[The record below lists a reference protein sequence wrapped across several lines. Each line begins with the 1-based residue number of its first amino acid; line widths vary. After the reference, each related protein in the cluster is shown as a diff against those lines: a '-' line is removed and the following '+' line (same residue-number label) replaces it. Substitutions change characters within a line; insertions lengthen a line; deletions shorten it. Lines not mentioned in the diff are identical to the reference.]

1 MEVESN
7 SSVSQ
12 DSMASFTA
20 GDVLTRSTSLHT
32 KEKPTGAWTAATDCT
47 RKKVKISVKKLREVA
62 SPYQADDAALFRD
75 KTSYIPPAL
84 SANKP
89 LPNRSTVTTSSSVTQ
104 AVRST
109 LAERS
114 SEHLL
119 SVENDLEPTPLSQK
133 DYSKE
138 AAVKGVPLQVMEDG
152 NKPEDGDI
160 FISQYTT
167 GEKEALRAV
176 LKQRTQNPP
185 VFKEVKVQLLENVSA
200 EKKESTQD
208 TRSAHSNI
216 DSAATIAAAT
226 AAAIATTA
234 PLLKVQSDLEA
245 KVSSVSALLSKLQET
260 DKQLQRVAEKQ
271 TNIKAQQQ
279 ERSRCHDRV
288 NELEKQMTVFMEQRI
303 QHLEKL
309 QQQQIHVQSH
319 LISSAINT
327 GGFQPVNI
335 PSSNLVAKHST
346 NPELQQPLT
355 NQVSSCH
362 RNLFSTN
369 AVPTQAY
376 SSQFGNYGVCTQK
389 SPLKTPAPRRYAPV
403 PVSKNLKISQKISK
417 KERPIAEKENVPKS
431 AYGGVVDGGR
441 LLEQILNSQ
450 ETPLRQ
456 TESSEKSLLNNTKM
470 AWHSERECRPPA
482 LQTDSFPAFEGP
494 LQDYNSIN
502 KTVKKAEDVLQDL
515 GQLKREM
522 HGMLQEAKAW
532 KSDMNDFVKP
542 TNPVVAPS
550 LAECHQVSKP
560 SILQTVKAPKSVLK
574 DAERILRGV
583 QNNKKVLE
591 ENLEAIIRAKDGDA
605 MYTFINALTTNRH
618 VLEEIR
624 IRKTV
629 DEWIKAIS
637 VEIQAEMAKN
647 DYEQTQY
654 NQKDPKTPWI
664 KRTQNTRDMKTNKEI
679 KAKTKKPQ
687 GSLTKKYLSAAKPSQ
702 KQSENNFGR
711 QSLRSYSVSETL
723 LKKEGRAEGP
733 LKASAV
739 VQNEEYL
746 SQVYGK
752 PIYQGH
758 RSTLKKAPY
767 LRFNSPSP
775 KSKPQRP
782 KVIECVRGTKVK
794 SARTQTNSCTQKVI
808 ISPKRQRPLSAP
820 LKESHYLFSPSRE
833 MPDLSG
839 PLEGH
844 LIPMAIPLGQM
855 QINGISPQPAGVVI
869 GKPHPVTVT
878 TSVLPT
884 SPKPQPKLKKPNIAV
899 IEMRSEKKDPPKLTV
914 QVLPNVDIDSIS
926 NDSVTINQA
935 STSSEAAL
943 LPVSSLIQ
951 GPEQTQYE
959 EEELKFPGTNFVD
972 VTDIIQDQEEEDRI
986 PELSEPILEFNRQT
1000 EVVSPKYNGPPFPPT
1015 APASQQPADIL
1026 DEIIERRETLENRL
1040 ISWVEQEV
1048 MARIISGMYPVQ
1060 QERVPSVSASDSE
1073 ESEAVTSDIVEAT
1086 GGGGFQLFVS
1096 AGVPVNS
1103 EMISHFVNE
1112 ALTETIAVMLGDREA
1127 QKAVPAANVLQSTT
1141 VLPESVVSTPLATP
1155 PHTPLPEKEPAP
1167 VKTPVSSPSVTEI
1180 GGDVGEQEQMT
1191 EKGFDIPAATT
1202 PICTPVFT
1210 PVDTPPRVTTPSPPV
1225 SEHGSDATR
1234 MGSPEPPNPWGDA
1247 ELPLDE
1253 EKPSP
1258 LNEETLH
1265 PRAVV
1270 MSVAKDEEPEMLI
1283 LPSPEPVR
1291 PFESLPCEPRVPSP
1305 LHTPSSGP
1313 STHESSLTVT
1323 ETETADKPI
1332 SEGEV
1337 LFSYG
1342 QLVAAR
1348 ALAEGGLSLPNLSE
1362 SLTSTLHDANEMDY
1376 DPPSEGQVMRRPHR
1390 GYHRDPML
1398 SLFAKLNQAPV
1409 ALHEVIYHSEDSD
1422 NSVGELSEGQRPR
1435 LTRAAESIL
1444 MGHSVYTDQVAGLVT
1459 EQRPHRVPSPGECDR
1474 VTAELLGD
1482 AADVSHGPMSM
1493 AELESQPL
1501 LNPAPQTAQ
1510 TNNRLTSLSEDLPE
1524 KQSQKVVQVEPVRS
1538 RVIHVRN
1545 KSEVTQQQDSQGDMD
1560 RTHVEPNMY
1569 LTLLLKD
1576 KAYAP
1581 GIKLT
1586 VTGRPNDSSDSYDA
1600 STRIQCA
1607 SDRSQIVP
1615 TETRRKLEIEY
1626 IKQLSVQI
1634 I

>member
-12 DSMASFTA
+12 DSMVSFTA
-20 GDVLTRSTSLHT
+20 GDVLIRSTSLHT
-32 KEKPTGAWTAATDCT
+32 KEKPTGTWTPATDCS

-62 SPYQADDAALFRD
+62 SPYQADDAALIKD
-75 KTSYIPPAL
+75 KSSYIPPAL

-89 LPNRSTVTTSSSVTQ
+89 LPNRSTVTTSSSVTH
-104 AVRST
+104 AVRSM

-119 SVENDLEPTPLSQK
+119 SVENDLEPTLLSQK

-152 NKPEDGDI
+152 NRPEDGDI

-185 VFKEVKVQLLENVSA
+185 VFKEVKVQLLDTIST
-200 EKKESTQD
+200 EKKESAQD

-216 DSAATIAAAT
+216 DSATTIAAAT

-245 KVSSVSALLSKLQET
+245 KVSSVSALLNKLQET
-260 DKQLQRVAEKQ
+260 DKQLQRVAEQQ
-271 TNIKAQQQ
+271 TNIKTQQQ

-288 NELEKQMTVFMEQRI
+288 NELEKQMNVFMEQRI

-335 PSSNLVAKHST
+335 SSSNLVAKHST

-355 NQVSSCH
+355 SQVSSCH

-369 AVPTQAY
+369 SVPTQAY
-376 SSQFGNYGVCTQK
+376 SSQFGNYGVRTQK

-403 PVSKNLKISQKISK
+403 PVSKDVKISQKISK

-431 AYGGVVDGGR
+431 AYGSVVGGGR

-456 TESSEKSLLNNTKM
+456 TESSEKSSLNNTKM

-482 LQTDSFPAFEGP
+482 LRTDSIPAFEGP

-522 HGMLQEAKAW
+522 HGMLQ
-532 KSDMNDFVKP
+532 P
-542 TNPVVAPS
+542 TDPVVAPS
-550 LAECHQVSKP
+550 LAECPQVSKP

-664 KRTQNTRDMKTNKEI
+664 KRTQNTRDMKTKKEI
-679 KAKTKKPQ
+679 KAKTQKTQ

-702 KQSENNFGR
+702 KQSEDNFRR

-782 KVIECVRGTKVK
+782 KVIECVRGTKV
-794 SARTQTNSCTQKVI
+794 
-808 ISPKRQRPLSAP
+808 
-820 LKESHYLFSPSRE
+820 
-833 MPDLSG
+833 
-839 PLEGH
+839 
-844 LIPMAIPLGQM
+844 
-855 QINGISPQPAGVVI
+855 
-869 GKPHPVTVT
+869 
-878 TSVLPT
+878 
-884 SPKPQPKLKKPNIAV
+884 
-899 IEMRSEKKDPPKLTV
+899 
-914 QVLPNVDIDSIS
+914 LPNVDIDSIS
-926 NDSVTINQA
+926 NDSVSINQA

-943 LPVSSLIQ
+943 PPVSSLIQ

-959 EEELKFPGTNFVD
+959 EEDLKFPGTNFVD
-972 VTDIIQDQEEEDRI
+972 VTDVIQDQEEEDGI

-1015 APASQQPADIL
+1015 APTSQQPADIL
-1026 DEIIERRETLENRL
+1026 DEIIERRETLENKL

-1073 ESEAVTSDIVEAT
+1073 ESEAVTSDIVEAA

-1202 PICTPVFT
+1202 PIGTPAAT

-1234 MGSPEPPNPWGDA
+1234 MGSPKPPNPWGDA

-1283 LPSPEPVR
+1283 LPSPEPIR
-1291 PFESLPCEPRVPSP
+1291 PFESLPCEPRLPSP
-1305 LHTPSSGP
+1305 VHTPSSGP

-1390 GYHRDPML
+1390 GYHRDPVL

-1409 ALHEVIYHSEDSD
+1409 ALQEVIYHSEDSD

-1444 MGHSVYTDQVAGLVT
+1444 MGHSVYTDQVAGLVP

-1510 TNNRLTSLSEDLPE
+1510 ANDRLTSLSEDLPE

-1560 RTHVEPNMY
+1560 RTHIEPNMY
-1569 LTLLLKD
+1569 LTLLLKGEETV
-1576 KAYAP
+1576 P
-1581 GIKLT
+1581 HLSSLT
-1586 VTGRPNDSSDSYDA
+1586 SPAKMSVMLPSMNIDDQTQSISTVHGDSDSSGTD
-1600 STRIQCA
+1600 TF
-1607 SDRSQIVP
+1607 
-1615 TETRRKLEIEY
+1615 
-1626 IKQLSVQI
+1626 
-1634 I
+1634 

>member
-20 GDVLTRSTSLHT
+20 GDVLIRSTSLHA
-32 KEKPTGAWTAATDCT
+32 KEKPTGAWTAATDCS

-62 SPYQADDAALFRD
+62 SPYQADDAALIRD

-84 SANKP
+84 STNKP
-89 LPNRSTVTTSSSVTQ
+89 LPNRSTVTTSGSVTQ
-104 AVRST
+104 AVRSM

-119 SVENDLEPTPLSQK
+119 SVENDLEPTLLSQK

-200 EKKESTQD
+200 EKKESIQD

-216 DSAATIAAAT
+216 DSATTIAAAT

-245 KVSSVSALLSKLQET
+245 KVSSVSELLSKLQET
-260 DKQLQRVAEKQ
+260 DKQLQRVAEQQ

-355 NQVSSCH
+355 SQVSSCH

-376 SSQFGNYGVCTQK
+376 SSQFGNYGVRTQK

-403 PVSKNLKISQKISK
+403 PVSKDVKISQKFSK

-431 AYGGVVDGGR
+431 AYGGVVGGGR

-456 TESSEKSLLNNTKM
+456 IESSEKSSLNNTKM

-482 LQTDSFPAFEGP
+482 LRTDSFPAFEGP

-618 VLEEIR
+618 VMEEIR

-654 NQKDPKTPWI
+654 NKKDPKTLWI

-679 KAKTKKPQ
+679 KAKTQ

-702 KQSENNFGR
+702 KQSEDNFRR

-808 ISPKRQRPLSAP
+808 ISPKRQCPLSAP
-820 LKESHYLFSPSRE
+820 LKESQYLFSPSRE

-844 LIPMAIPLGQM
+844 LIPMAIPLGQT
-855 QINGISPQPAGVVI
+855 QINGISPQPAGVII

-878 TSVLPT
+878 TSVLPAP
-884 SPKPQPKLKKPNIAV
+884 PKPQPKLKKPNIAV

-926 NDSVTINQA
+926 NDSVSINQA

-943 LPVSSLIQ
+943 PPVSSLIQ

-972 VTDIIQDQEEEDRI
+972 VTDVIQDQEEEDGI

-1073 ESEAVTSDIVEAT
+1073 ESEAVTSDIVEAA

-1096 AGVPVNS
+1096 TGVPVNS

-1191 EKGFDIPAATT
+1191 EKGFDIPTATT
-1202 PICTPVFT
+1202 PVCTPAVT

-1225 SEHGSDATR
+1225 SERGSVATR

-1291 PFESLPCEPRVPSP
+1291 PFESLPCETRLPSP
-1305 LHTPSSGP
+1305 VHTPSSGP

-1376 DPPSEGQVMRRPHR
+1376 DPPSEGQVTRRPYR
-1390 GYHRDPML
+1390 GYHRDPVL
-1398 SLFAKLNQAPV
+1398 SLFAKLNQTPV
-1409 ALHEVIYHSEDSD
+1409 ALQEVIYHSEDSD

-1444 MGHSVYTDQVAGLVT
+1444 MGHSVYTDQVAGRVT
-1459 EQRPHRVPSPGECDR
+1459 EQRPHHLPSPGECDR
-1474 VTAELLGD
+1474 VTELLGD

-1510 TNNRLTSLSEDLPE
+1510 ANNRLTSLSEDLPE

-1545 KSEVTQQQDSQGDMD
+1545 KSEVTQQQGEETVPHLSSLTSPAKMSVMLPSMNIDDQTQSISTVHGDS
-1560 RTHVEPNMY
+1560 
-1569 LTLLLKD
+1569 
-1576 KAYAP
+1576 
-1581 GIKLT
+1581 
-1586 VTGRPNDSSDSYDA
+1586 DSSGTD
-1600 STRIQCA
+1600 TF
-1607 SDRSQIVP
+1607 
-1615 TETRRKLEIEY
+1615 
-1626 IKQLSVQI
+1626 
-1634 I
+1634 

>member
-20 GDVLTRSTSLHT
+20 GDVLIRSTSLHT
-32 KEKPTGAWTAATDCT
+32 KEKPTGAWTAATDCS

-62 SPYQADDAALFRD
+62 SPYQADDAALIRD

-89 LPNRSTVTTSSSVTQ
+89 LPNRSTVTTSSITFF
-104 AVRST
+104 T
-109 LAERS
+109 TFIKG
-114 SEHLL
+114 
-119 SVENDLEPTPLSQK
+119 DLKIKLTKCIL
-133 DYSKE
+133 YSCFT
-138 AAVKGVPLQVMEDG
+138 
-152 NKPEDGDI
+152 DGDI
-160 FISQYTT
+160 FISQYIT
-167 GEKEALRAV
+167 GEKEALRAI

-216 DSAATIAAAT
+216 DSATTIAAAT

-260 DKQLQRVAEKQ
+260 DKQLQRIAEQQ

-279 ERSRCHDRV
+279 ERSPCHDRV

-369 AVPTQAY
+369 AVPTQ
-376 SSQFGNYGVCTQK
+376 G
-389 SPLKTPAPRRYAPV
+389 
-403 PVSKNLKISQKISK
+403 
-417 KERPIAEKENVPKS
+417 
-431 AYGGVVDGGR
+431 GGR

-456 TESSEKSLLNNTKM
+456 TESSEKSSLNNTKM

-482 LQTDSFPAFEGP
+482 LRTDSFPAFEGP

-532 KSDMNDFVKP
+532 KSDVNDFVKP

-560 SILQTVKAPKSVLK
+560 SILQTVKAPKSMLK

-618 VLEEIR
+618 VLEKIR

-654 NQKDPKTPWI
+654 NQKDLKTPWI

-679 KAKTKKPQ
+679 KAKTQKPQ

-702 KQSENNFGR
+702 KQSESNFRR

-723 LKKEGRAEGP
+723 LKKEG
-733 LKASAV
+733 AV

-808 ISPKRQRPLSAP
+808 ISPKKQRPLSAP
-820 LKESHYLFSPSRE
+820 LKESQYLFSPSRE

-844 LIPMAIPLGQM
+844 LIPMAIPLGQTH
-855 QINGISPQPAGVVI
+855 INGISPQPAGVII

-878 TSVLPT
+878 TSVLPS

-926 NDSVTINQA
+926 NDSMSINQA

-1048 MARIISGMYPVQ
+1048 MARIISRMYPVQ

-1073 ESEAVTSDIVEAT
+1073 ESEAVTSDIVEAA

-1141 VLPESVVSTPLATP
+1141 VLPSVVSTPLATP
-1155 PHTPLPEKEPAP
+1155 PHTPLPEKELAP

-1180 GGDVGEQEQMT
+1180 GGEVGEQEQMT

-1202 PICTPVFT
+1202 PICTPVVT

-1234 MGSPEPPNPWGDA
+1234 MGSPEPPNPWGNA

-1253 EKPSP
+1253 ENPSP
-1258 LNEETLH
+1258 LNEDTLH

-1291 PFESLPCEPRVPSP
+1291 PFESLPCEPKAPSP
-1305 LHTPSSGP
+1305 VHTPSSGP

-1348 ALAEGGLSLPNLSE
+1348 VGGLSLPNLSE
-1362 SLTSTLHDANEMDY
+1362 SLTSTLHDAYEMDY
-1376 DPPSEGQVMRRPHR
+1376 DPPSEGQVMRRPRR
-1390 GYHRDPML
+1390 GYHRDPVL

-1409 ALHEVIYHSEDSD
+1409 ALQEVIYHSEDSD

-1444 MGHSVYTDQVAGLVT
+1444 MGHSVYTDQVAGLFT
-1459 EQRPHRVPSPGECDR
+1459 EQRPHHVPSPGECDR
-1474 VTAELLGD
+1474 VAELLGD

-1510 TNNRLTSLSEDLPE
+1510 ANNRLTSLSEDLPE
-1524 KQSQKVVQVEPVRS
+1524 NQKVVQVEPVRS
-1538 RVIHVRN
+1538 RIIHVRN
-1545 KSEVTQQQDSQGDMD
+1545 RSEVTQQQGEETVPHLSS
-1560 RTHVEPNMY
+1560 
-1569 LTLLLKD
+1569 LTSPAKMSVMLPSMNID
-1576 KAYAP
+1576 DQTQS
-1581 GIKLT
+1581 IST
-1586 VTGRPNDSSDSYDA
+1586 VHGNSDSSGTD
-1600 STRIQCA
+1600 TF
-1607 SDRSQIVP
+1607 
-1615 TETRRKLEIEY
+1615 
-1626 IKQLSVQI
+1626 
-1634 I
+1634 

>member
-12 DSMASFTA
+12 DSTASLA
-20 GDVLTRSTSLHT
+20 ASDVLIRSTSLHT
-32 KEKPTGAWTAATDCT
+32 KEKPTGTWTAAADCG

-62 SPYQADDAALFRD
+62 SPYQADDAALIKD

-104 AVRST
+104 AVRSV

-119 SVENDLEPTPLSQK
+119 SVENDLEPTLLSQK
-133 DYSKE
+133 E
-138 AAVKGVPLQVMEDG
+138 TAVKGVSLQVMEDG
-152 NKPEDGDI
+152 NRREDDDI

-185 VFKEVKVQLLENVSA
+185 VFKEVKVQLLENAST
-200 EKKESTQD
+200 EKKKSAQD

-216 DSAATIAAAT
+216 DSATTIAAAT

-245 KVSSVSALLSKLQET
+245 KVNSVSALLNKLQET
-260 DKQLQRVAEKQ
+260 DKQLQRVAEQQ
-271 TNIKAQQQ
+271 TNIKTQQQ
-279 ERSRCHDRV
+279 ERSRCHDKV
-288 NELEKQMTVFMEQRI
+288 NELEKQMNVFMEQRI

-309 QQQQIHVQSH
+309 QQQQIHIQSH

-355 NQVSSCH
+355 SQVSSCH

-369 AVPTQAY
+369 SVPTRAY
-376 SSQFGNYGVCTQK
+376 SSQFGNYGVRTQK

-403 PVSKNLKISQKISK
+403 PVSKDMKVSQKISK

-431 AYGGVVDGGR
+431 AYGSVVGGGR

-456 TESSEKSLLNNTKM
+456 TESSEKSSLNNTKM
-470 AWHSERECRPPA
+470 AWHSERECRPAA
-482 LQTDSFPAFEGP
+482 LRTDSIPAFEGP

-515 GQLKREM
+515 GQLKKEM

-550 LAECHQVSKP
+550 FAECPQVSKP

-605 MYTFINALTTNRH
+605 MYTFINALTTNRN

-637 VEIQAEMAKN
+637 VEIQAEMAKS

-654 NQKDPKTPWI
+654 NQKDLKTPWI

-679 KAKTKKPQ
+679 KAKTQKTQ
-687 GSLTKKYLSAAKPSQ
+687 GSLTKKYLSAAKPSE
-702 KQSENNFGR
+702 KASEDNFRR

-739 VQNEEYL
+739 EQNEEYL

-758 RSTLKKAPY
+758 RSKLKKAPY

-782 KVIECVRGTKVK
+782 KIIECVRGTKVR

-820 LKESHYLFSPSRE
+820 LKESQYLFSPSRE
-833 MPDLSG
+833 MPDVSG

-844 LIPMAIPLGQM
+844 LIPMAIPLGQT
-855 QINGISPQPAGVVI
+855 QINGISPQSAGVII
-869 GKPHPVTVT
+869 GKPHPVTVIA
-878 TSVLPT
+878 SVLPAP
-884 SPKPQPKLKKPNIAV
+884 PKPQPKLKKPNIAV

-914 QVLPNVDIDSIS
+914 QVLPNVDIDSLS
-926 NDSVTINQA
+926 NDSVSINQA
-935 STSSEAAL
+935 PTSSEAAL
-943 LPVSSLIQ
+943 PPVSSL
-951 GPEQTQYE
+951 
-959 EEELKFPGTNFVD
+959 
-972 VTDIIQDQEEEDRI
+972 IQDQEEEDGI
-986 PELSEPILEFNRQT
+986 PELSEPILEFNRRT

-1015 APASQQPADIL
+1015 APAFQQPADIL

-1048 MARIISGMYPVQ
+1048 MARIISEMYPVQ
-1060 QERVPSVSASDSE
+1060 KERMPSVDTSDSE
-1073 ESEAVTSDIVEAT
+1073 ESEAVTSDIVEAA

-1103 EMISHFVNE
+1103 EMINHFVNE
-1112 ALTETIAVMLGDREA
+1112 ALTETIAVMLGEREA
-1127 QKAVPAANVLQSTT
+1127 QKAVPAANVLQSTAI
-1141 VLPESVVSTPLATP
+1141 LPESVVSTPLATP
-1155 PHTPLPEKEPAP
+1155 PHTPLPEKEPSP
-1167 VKTPVSSPSVTEI
+1167 VKTPVSSLSVTEI

-1191 EKGFDIPAATT
+1191 ETGFDIPPATT
-1202 PICTPVFT
+1202 PIGTPAAT

-1234 MGSPEPPNPWGDA
+1234 MGSPKPPNPWGDA

-1283 LPSPEPVR
+1283 LPSPEPIR
-1291 PFESLPCEPRVPSP
+1291 PFESLPCEARVPSP
-1305 LHTPSSGP
+1305 VHTPSSGP

-1390 GYHRDPML
+1390 GYHRDPVL

-1409 ALHEVIYHSEDSD
+1409 ALQEVIYHSEDSD

-1435 LTRAAESIL
+1435 LTKAAESIL
-1444 MGHSVYTDQVAGLVT
+1444 MGRSVYTDQAAGLVT
-1459 EQRPHRVPSPGECDR
+1459 EQRPHHVPSPGECDR
-1474 VTAELLGD
+1474 VTELLGD

-1510 TNNRLTSLSEDLPE
+1510 ANDRLTSLSEDLPK

-1560 RTHVEPNMY
+1560 RTHIEPNVY
-1569 LTLLLKD
+1569 LTLLLKGEETV
-1576 KAYAP
+1576 P
-1581 GIKLT
+1581 HLSSLT
-1586 VTGRPNDSSDSYDA
+1586 SPEKMSVMLPSVNIDDQTQSISMVHGDSDSSGTD
-1600 STRIQCA
+1600 TF
-1607 SDRSQIVP
+1607 
-1615 TETRRKLEIEY
+1615 
-1626 IKQLSVQI
+1626 
-1634 I
+1634 

>member
-1 MEVESN
+1 MEAESN

-12 DSMASFTA
+12 DSTASFA
-20 GDVLTRSTSLHT
+20 ASDVLIRSTSLHT
-32 KEKPTGAWTAATDCT
+32 KEKPTGTWTAAADCS

-62 SPYQADDAALFRD
+62 SPYQADDAALIKD

-89 LPNRSTVTTSSSVTQ
+89 LPSRSTVTTSSSVTQ
-104 AVRST
+104 AVRSM

-119 SVENDLEPTPLSQK
+119 SVENDLEPTLLSQK
-133 DYSKE
+133 E
-138 AAVKGVPLQVMEDG
+138 TAVKGVSLQVMEDG
-152 NKPEDGDI
+152 NRREDDDI

-185 VFKEVKVQLLENVSA
+185 VFKEVKVQLLENVST
-200 EKKESTQD
+200 EKKKSAQD

-216 DSAATIAAAT
+216 DSATTVAAAT

-245 KVSSVSALLSKLQET
+245 KVNSVSALLNKLQET
-260 DKQLQRVAEKQ
+260 DKQLQRVAEQQ
-271 TNIKAQQQ
+271 TNIKTQQQ

-288 NELEKQMTVFMEQRI
+288 NELEKQMNVFMEQRI

-309 QQQQIHVQSH
+309 QQQQIHIQSH

-355 NQVSSCH
+355 SQVSSCH

-369 AVPTQAY
+369 SVPTQAY
-376 SSQFGNYGVCTQK
+376 SSQFGNYGVRTQK

-403 PVSKNLKISQKISK
+403 PVSKDMKVSQKISK

-431 AYGGVVDGGR
+431 AYGSVVGGGR

-456 TESSEKSLLNNTKM
+456 TESSEKSSLNNTKM
-470 AWHSERECRPPA
+470 AWHSEREWPA
-482 LQTDSFPAFEGP
+482 ALRTDSIPAFEGP

-515 GQLKREM
+515 GQLKKEM

-550 LAECHQVSKP
+550 FAECPQVSKP

-574 DAERILRGV
+574 DAERILRCV

-605 MYTFINALTTNRH
+605 MYTFINALTTNRN

-637 VEIQAEMAKN
+637 VEIQAEMAKS

-679 KAKTKKPQ
+679 KAKTQKTQ

-702 KQSENNFGR
+702 KQSEDNFRR

-739 VQNEEYL
+739 EQNEEYL

-758 RSTLKKAPY
+758 RSKLKKAPY

-782 KVIECVRGTKVK
+782 KVIECVKGTKVR

-820 LKESHYLFSPSRE
+820 LKESQYLFSPSRE
-833 MPDLSG
+833 MPDVSG

-844 LIPMAIPLGQM
+844 LIPMAIPLGQT
-855 QINGISPQPAGVVI
+855 QINGISPQSAGVII
-869 GKPHPVTVT
+869 GKPHPVTVIA
-878 TSVLPT
+878 SVLPAP
-884 SPKPQPKLKKPNIAV
+884 PKPQSKLKKPNIAV

-914 QVLPNVDIDSIS
+914 QVLPNVDIDSLS
-926 NDSVTINQA
+926 NDSVSINQTP
-935 STSSEAAL
+935 TSSEAAL
-943 LPVSSLIQ
+943 PPVSSLIQ

-959 EEELKFPGTNFVD
+959 EEDIKFPGTNFVD
-972 VTDIIQDQEEEDRI
+972 VTDVIQDQEEEDGI
-986 PELSEPILEFNRQT
+986 PELSEPILEFNRRT

-1048 MARIISGMYPVQ
+1048 MARIISEMYPVQ
-1060 QERVPSVSASDSE
+1060 KERMPSVDTSDSE
-1073 ESEAVTSDIVEAT
+1073 ESEAVTSDIVEAA

-1103 EMISHFVNE
+1103 EMINHFVNE
-1112 ALTETIAVMLGDREA
+1112 ALTETIAVMLGEREA
-1127 QKAVPAANVLQSTT
+1127 QKAVPAANVLQSTA

-1155 PHTPLPEKEPAP
+1155 PHTPLPEKEPSP
-1167 VKTPVSSPSVTEI
+1167 VKTPVSSLSVTEI

-1191 EKGFDIPAATT
+1191 ETGFDIPAATT
-1202 PICTPVFT
+1202 PIGTPPAT

-1234 MGSPEPPNPWGDA
+1234 MGSPKPPNPWGDA

-1258 LNEETLH
+1258 SNEETLH

-1283 LPSPEPVR
+1283 LPSPEPIR

-1305 LHTPSSGP
+1305 VHTPSSGP

-1390 GYHRDPML
+1390 GYHRDPVL

-1409 ALHEVIYHSEDSD
+1409 ALQEVIYHSEDSD

-1444 MGHSVYTDQVAGLVT
+1444 MGRSVYTDQAAGLVT
-1459 EQRPHRVPSPGECDR
+1459 EQRPHHVPSPGECDR
-1474 VTAELLGD
+1474 VTELLGD

-1510 TNNRLTSLSEDLPE
+1510 ANDRLTSLSEDLPK

-1560 RTHVEPNMY
+1560 RTHIEPNMY
-1569 LTLLLKD
+1569 LTLLLKGEETV
-1576 KAYAP
+1576 P
-1581 GIKLT
+1581 HLSSLT
-1586 VTGRPNDSSDSYDA
+1586 SPEKMSVMLPSMNIDDQTQSISMVHGDSDSSGTD
-1600 STRIQCA
+1600 TF
-1607 SDRSQIVP
+1607 
-1615 TETRRKLEIEY
+1615 
-1626 IKQLSVQI
+1626 
-1634 I
+1634 

>member
-20 GDVLTRSTSLHT
+20 GDVLIRSTSLHT
-32 KEKPTGAWTAATDCT
+32 KEKPTGTWTAAADCS

-62 SPYQADDAALFRD
+62 SPYQADDAALNKN

-104 AVRST
+104 AVRSM

-119 SVENDLEPTPLSQK
+119 SVENDLEPTLLSQK

-152 NKPEDGDI
+152 NRPEDGDI

-185 VFKEVKVQLLENVSA
+185 VFKEVKVQLLENVST
-200 EKKESTQD
+200 EKKESAQD
-208 TRSAHSNI
+208 TQSAHSNI

-245 KVSSVSALLSKLQET
+245 KVSSVSALLNKLQET
-260 DKQLQRVAEKQ
+260 DKQLQRVAEQQ
-271 TNIKAQQQ
+271 TNIKTQQQ

-288 NELEKQMTVFMEQRI
+288 NELEKQMNVFMEQRL

-355 NQVSSCH
+355 SQVSSCH

-376 SSQFGNYGVCTQK
+376 SSQFGKYGVRTQK

-403 PVSKNLKISQKISK
+403 PVSKDVKISQKISK

-431 AYGGVVDGGR
+431 AYGSVVGGGR

-456 TESSEKSLLNNTKM
+456 TESSEKSSLNTTKM
-470 AWHSERECRPPA
+470 AWHSERQWPPA
-482 LQTDSFPAFEGP
+482 LRTDSIPAFEGP

-550 LAECHQVSKP
+550 LAECPQVSKP
-560 SILQTVKAPKSVLK
+560 SILQTVKSPKSVLK

-679 KAKTKKPQ
+679 KAKTQKTQ

-702 KQSENNFGR
+702 KQSEDNFRR

-820 LKESHYLFSPSRE
+820 LKESQYLFSPSRE
-833 MPDLSG
+833 IPDVSG

-844 LIPMAIPLGQM
+844 LIPMAIPLGQT
-855 QINGISPQPAGVVI
+855 QINGISPQPAGVII

-878 TSVLPT
+878 TSVLPAP
-884 SPKPQPKLKKPNIAV
+884 PKPQPKLKKPNIAV

-926 NDSVTINQA
+926 NDSVSINQA

-943 LPVSSLIQ
+943 PPVSSLIQ

-959 EEELKFPGTNFVD
+959 EEDLKFPGTNFVD
-972 VTDIIQDQEEEDRI
+972 VTDVLQDQEEEDGI

-1000 EVVSPKYNGPPFPPT
+1000 EVVSPKYNGPPFPPA

-1048 MARIISGMYPVQ
+1048 MARIISGMFPVQ
-1060 QERVPSVSASDSE
+1060 QERVPRVSASESE
-1073 ESEAVTSDIVEAT
+1073 ESEAVTSDIVEAA

-1103 EMISHFVNE
+1103 EMISHLVNE

-1141 VLPESVVSTPLATP
+1141 VLPGSVVSTPLATP
-1155 PHTPLPEKEPAP
+1155 PHTPLPEKEPTP

-1202 PICTPVFT
+1202 PIGTPAAT

-1234 MGSPEPPNPWGDA
+1234 IGSPKPPNPWGDA

-1283 LPSPEPVR
+1283 LPSPEPIR
-1291 PFESLPCEPRVPSP
+1291 HFESLACEPRVPSP
-1305 LHTPSSGP
+1305 VHTPSSGP
-1313 STHESSLTVT
+1313 STHESSLTLT

-1390 GYHRDPML
+1390 GYHRDPVL

-1409 ALHEVIYHSEDSD
+1409 VLQEVIYHSEDSD

-1435 LTRAAESIL
+1435 LTRAAESIV
-1444 MGHSVYTDQVAGLVT
+1444 MGHSVYTGQVTGLVT

-1510 TNNRLTSLSEDLPE
+1510 ANDRLTSLSEDLPK
-1524 KQSQKVVQVEPVRS
+1524 KQSQKVVQVEPVQS
-1538 RVIHVRN
+1538 RVIRVRN

-1560 RTHVEPNMY
+1560 RTHIEPNMY
-1569 LTLLLKD
+1569 LTLLLKGEETV
-1576 KAYAP
+1576 P
-1581 GIKLT
+1581 HLSSLT
-1586 VTGRPNDSSDSYDA
+1586 SPAKMSVMLPSMNIDDQTRSISTVHGDSDSSGTD
-1600 STRIQCA
+1600 TF
-1607 SDRSQIVP
+1607 
-1615 TETRRKLEIEY
+1615 
-1626 IKQLSVQI
+1626 
-1634 I
+1634 

>member
-1 MEVESN
+1 MEAESN

-12 DSMASFTA
+12 DSTASFA
-20 GDVLTRSTSLHT
+20 ASDVLIRSTSLHT
-32 KEKPTGAWTAATDCT
+32 KEKPTGTWTAAADCS

-62 SPYQADDAALFRD
+62 SPYQADDAALIKD

-89 LPNRSTVTTSSSVTQ
+89 LPSRSTVTTSSSVTQ
-104 AVRST
+104 AVRSM

-119 SVENDLEPTPLSQK
+119 SVENDLEPTLLSQK
-133 DYSKE
+133 E
-138 AAVKGVPLQVMEDG
+138 TAVKGVSLQVMEDG
-152 NKPEDGDI
+152 NRREDDDI

-185 VFKEVKVQLLENVSA
+185 VFKEVKVQLLENVST
-200 EKKESTQD
+200 EKKKSAQD

-216 DSAATIAAAT
+216 DSATTVAAAT

-245 KVSSVSALLSKLQET
+245 KVNSVSALLNKLQET
-260 DKQLQRVAEKQ
+260 DKQLQRVAEQQ
-271 TNIKAQQQ
+271 TNIKTQQQ

-288 NELEKQMTVFMEQRI
+288 NELEKQMNVFMEQRI

-309 QQQQIHVQSH
+309 QQQQIHIQSH

-355 NQVSSCH
+355 SQVSSCH

-369 AVPTQAY
+369 SVPTQAY
-376 SSQFGNYGVCTQK
+376 SSQFGNYGVRTQK

-403 PVSKNLKISQKISK
+403 PVSKDMKVSQKISK

-431 AYGGVVDGGR
+431 AYGSVVGGGR

-456 TESSEKSLLNNTKM
+456 TESSEKSSLNNTKM
-470 AWHSERECRPPA
+470 AWHSEREWPA
-482 LQTDSFPAFEGP
+482 ALRTDSIPAFEGP

-515 GQLKREM
+515 GQLKKEM

-550 LAECHQVSKP
+550 FAECPQVSKP

-574 DAERILRGV
+574 DAERILRCV

-605 MYTFINALTTNRH
+605 MYTFINALTTNRN

-637 VEIQAEMAKN
+637 VEIQAEMAKS

-679 KAKTKKPQ
+679 KAKTQKTQ

-702 KQSENNFGR
+702 KQSEDNFRR

-739 VQNEEYL
+739 EQNEEYL

-758 RSTLKKAPY
+758 RSKLKKAPY

-782 KVIECVRGTKVK
+782 KVIECVKGTKVR

-820 LKESHYLFSPSRE
+820 LKESQYLFSPSRE
-833 MPDLSG
+833 MPDVSG

-844 LIPMAIPLGQM
+844 LIPMAIPLGQT
-855 QINGISPQPAGVVI
+855 QINGISPQSAGVII
-869 GKPHPVTVT
+869 GKPHPVTVIA
-878 TSVLPT
+878 SVLPAP
-884 SPKPQPKLKKPNIAV
+884 PKPQSKLKKPNIAV

-914 QVLPNVDIDSIS
+914 QVLPNVDIDSLS
-926 NDSVTINQA
+926 NDSVSINQTP
-935 STSSEAAL
+935 TSSEAAL
-943 LPVSSLIQ
+943 PPVSSLIQ

-959 EEELKFPGTNFVD
+959 EEDIKFPGTNFVD
-972 VTDIIQDQEEEDRI
+972 VTDVIQDQEEEDGI
-986 PELSEPILEFNRQT
+986 PELSEPILEFNRRT

-1048 MARIISGMYPVQ
+1048 MARIISEMYPVQ
-1060 QERVPSVSASDSE
+1060 KERMPSVDTSDSE
-1073 ESEAVTSDIVEAT
+1073 ESEAVTSDIVEAA

-1103 EMISHFVNE
+1103 EMINHFVNE
-1112 ALTETIAVMLGDREA
+1112 ALTETIAVMLGEREA
-1127 QKAVPAANVLQSTT
+1127 QKAVPAANVLQSTA

-1155 PHTPLPEKEPAP
+1155 PHTPLPEKEPSP
-1167 VKTPVSSPSVTEI
+1167 VKTPVSSLSVTEI

-1191 EKGFDIPAATT
+1191 ETGFDIPAATT
-1202 PICTPVFT
+1202 PIGTPPAT

-1234 MGSPEPPNPWGDA
+1234 MGSPKPPNPWGDA

-1258 LNEETLH
+1258 SNEETLH

-1283 LPSPEPVR
+1283 LPSPEPIR

-1305 LHTPSSGP
+1305 VHTPSSGP

-1390 GYHRDPML
+1390 GYHRDPVL

-1409 ALHEVIYHSEDSD
+1409 ALQEVIYHSEDSD

-1444 MGHSVYTDQVAGLVT
+1444 MGRSVYTDQAAGLVT
-1459 EQRPHRVPSPGECDR
+1459 EQRPHHVPSPGECDR

-1510 TNNRLTSLSEDLPE
+1510 ANDRLTSLSEDLPK

-1545 KSEVTQQQDSQGDMD
+1545 KSEVTQQQGEETVPHLSSLTSPEKMSVMLPSMNIDDQTQSISMVHGDS
-1560 RTHVEPNMY
+1560 
-1569 LTLLLKD
+1569 
-1576 KAYAP
+1576 
-1581 GIKLT
+1581 
-1586 VTGRPNDSSDSYDA
+1586 DSSGTD
-1600 STRIQCA
+1600 TF
-1607 SDRSQIVP
+1607 
-1615 TETRRKLEIEY
+1615 
-1626 IKQLSVQI
+1626 
-1634 I
+1634 

>member
-12 DSMASFTA
+12 DSTASLA
-20 GDVLTRSTSLHT
+20 ASDVLIRSTSLHT
-32 KEKPTGAWTAATDCT
+32 KEKPTGTWTAAADCG

-62 SPYQADDAALFRD
+62 SPYQADDAALIKD

-104 AVRST
+104 AVRSV

-119 SVENDLEPTPLSQK
+119 SVENDLEPTLLSQK
-133 DYSKE
+133 E
-138 AAVKGVPLQVMEDG
+138 TAVKGVSLQVMENG
-152 NKPEDGDI
+152 NRREDDDI

-185 VFKEVKVQLLENVSA
+185 VFKEVKVQLLENVST
-200 EKKESTQD
+200 EKKKGAQD

-216 DSAATIAAAT
+216 DSATTIAAAT

-245 KVSSVSALLSKLQET
+245 KVNSVSALLNKLQET
-260 DKQLQRVAEKQ
+260 DKQLQRVAEQQ
-271 TNIKAQQQ
+271 TNIKTQQQ
-279 ERSRCHDRV
+279 ERSRCHDKV
-288 NELEKQMTVFMEQRI
+288 NELEKQMNVFMEQRI

-309 QQQQIHVQSH
+309 QQQQIHIQSH

-355 NQVSSCH
+355 SQVSSCH

-369 AVPTQAY
+369 SVPTQAY
-376 SSQFGNYGVCTQK
+376 SSQFGNYGVRTQK

-403 PVSKNLKISQKISK
+403 PVSKDMKVSQKISK

-431 AYGGVVDGGR
+431 AYGSVVGGGR

-456 TESSEKSLLNNTKM
+456 TESSEKSSLNNTKM
-470 AWHSERECRPPA
+470 AWHSERECRPAA
-482 LQTDSFPAFEGP
+482 LRTDSIPAFEGP

-515 GQLKREM
+515 GQLKKEM
-522 HGMLQEAKAW
+522 YGMLQEAKAW

-542 TNPVVAPS
+542 TNPVAAPS
-550 LAECHQVSKP
+550 FAECPQVSKP

-605 MYTFINALTTNRH
+605 MYTFINALTTNRN

-637 VEIQAEMAKN
+637 VEIQAEMAKS

-654 NQKDPKTPWI
+654 NQKDLKTPWI

-679 KAKTKKPQ
+679 KAKTQKTQ
-687 GSLTKKYLSAAKPSQ
+687 GSLTKKYLSAAKPSE
-702 KQSENNFGR
+702 KASEDNFRR

-739 VQNEEYL
+739 EQNEEYL

-758 RSTLKKAPY
+758 RSKLKKAPY

-782 KVIECVRGTKVK
+782 KIIECVRGTKVR

-820 LKESHYLFSPSRE
+820 LKESQYLFSPSRE
-833 MPDLSG
+833 MPDVSG

-844 LIPMAIPLGQM
+844 LIPMAIPLGQT
-855 QINGISPQPAGVVI
+855 QINGISPQSAGVII
-869 GKPHPVTVT
+869 GKPHPATVIA
-878 TSVLPT
+878 SVLPAP
-884 SPKPQPKLKKPNIAV
+884 PKPQPKLKKPNIAV

-914 QVLPNVDIDSIS
+914 QVLPNVDIDSLS
-926 NDSVTINQA
+926 NDSVSINQA
-935 STSSEAAL
+935 PTSSEAAL
-943 LPVSSLIQ
+943 PPVSSLIQ

-959 EEELKFPGTNFVD
+959 EEDIKFPGTNFVD
-972 VTDIIQDQEEEDRI
+972 VTDVIQDQEEEDGI
-986 PELSEPILEFNRQT
+986 PELSEPILEFNRRT

-1015 APASQQPADIL
+1015 APAFQQPSDIL

-1048 MARIISGMYPVQ
+1048 MARIISEMYPVQ
-1060 QERVPSVSASDSE
+1060 KERMPSVDTSDSE
-1073 ESEAVTSDIVEAT
+1073 ESEAVTSDIVEAA

-1103 EMISHFVNE
+1103 EMINHFVNE
-1112 ALTETIAVMLGDREA
+1112 ALTETIAVMLGEREA
-1127 QKAVPAANVLQSTT
+1127 QKAVPAANVLQSTA

-1155 PHTPLPEKEPAP
+1155 PHTPLPEKEPSP
-1167 VKTPVSSPSVTEI
+1167 VKTPVSSLSVTEI

-1191 EKGFDIPAATT
+1191 ETGFDIPPATT
-1202 PICTPVFT
+1202 PIGTPAAT

-1225 SEHGSDATR
+1225 SERGSDATR
-1234 MGSPEPPNPWGDA
+1234 MGSPKPPNPWGDA

-1283 LPSPEPVR
+1283 LPSPEPIR
-1291 PFESLPCEPRVPSP
+1291 PFESLPCEARVPSP
-1305 LHTPSSGP
+1305 VHTPSSGP

-1390 GYHRDPML
+1390 GYHRDPVL

-1409 ALHEVIYHSEDSD
+1409 ALQEVIYHSEDSD

-1444 MGHSVYTDQVAGLVT
+1444 MGRSVYTDQAAGLVT
-1459 EQRPHRVPSPGECDR
+1459 EQRPHHVPSPGECDR

-1510 TNNRLTSLSEDLPE
+1510 ANDRLTSLSEDLPK

-1560 RTHVEPNMY
+1560 RTHIEPNMY
-1569 LTLLLKD
+1569 LTLLLKGEETV
-1576 KAYAP
+1576 P
-1581 GIKLT
+1581 HLSSLT
-1586 VTGRPNDSSDSYDA
+1586 SPEKMSVMLPSVNIDDQTQSISMVHGDSDSSGTD
-1600 STRIQCA
+1600 TF
-1607 SDRSQIVP
+1607 
-1615 TETRRKLEIEY
+1615 
-1626 IKQLSVQI
+1626 
-1634 I
+1634 

>member
-1 MEVESN
+1 DNKHILVFTI
-7 SSVSQ
+7 
-12 DSMASFTA
+12 SMF
-20 GDVLTRSTSLHT
+20 
-32 KEKPTGAWTAATDCT
+32 C
-47 RKKVKISVKKLREVA
+47 I
-62 SPYQADDAALFRD
+62 Y
-75 KTSYIPPAL
+75 
-84 SANKP
+84 
-89 LPNRSTVTTSSSVTQ
+89 
-104 AVRST
+104 
-109 LAERS
+109 
-114 SEHLL
+114 
-119 SVENDLEPTPLSQK
+119 
-133 DYSKE
+133 
-138 AAVKGVPLQVMEDG
+138 
-152 NKPEDGDI
+152 
-160 FISQYTT
+160 
-167 GEKEALRAV
+167 
-176 LKQRTQNPP
+176 RTQNPP
-185 VFKEVKVQLLENVSA
+185 VFKEVKVQLLENVST
-200 EKKESTQD
+200 EKKESAQD

-216 DSAATIAAAT
+216 DSATTIAAAT

-245 KVSSVSALLSKLQET
+245 KVSSVSALLNKLQET
-260 DKQLQRVAEKQ
+260 DKQLQRVAEQQ
-271 TNIKAQQQ
+271 TNIKTQQQ

-288 NELEKQMTVFMEQRI
+288 NELEKQMHVFMEQRI

-327 GGFQPVNI
+327 GCFQPVNI

-346 NPELQQPLT
+346 NPERQQPLT
-355 NQVSSCH
+355 
-362 RNLFSTN
+362 TY
-369 AVPTQAY
+369 P
-376 SSQFGNYGVCTQK
+376 SQFGKYGVRTQK
-389 SPLKTPAPRRYAPV
+389 SPLRTPAPRRYAPV
-403 PVSKNLKISQKISK
+403 PVSKDVKISQKISK

-431 AYGGVVDGGR
+431 AYGSVVGR

-456 TESSEKSLLNNTKM
+456 TESSEKSSLNTTKM
-470 AWHSERECRPPA
+470 
-482 LQTDSFPAFEGP
+482 
-494 LQDYNSIN
+494 
-502 KTVKKAEDVLQDL
+502 
-515 GQLKREM
+515 
-522 HGMLQEAKAW
+522 
-532 KSDMNDFVKP
+532 P

-550 LAECHQVSKP
+550 LAECPQVSKP
-560 SILQTVKAPKSVLK
+560 SILQTVKAPKSMLK

-605 MYTFINALTTNRH
+605 ITNY
-618 VLEEIR
+618 LSELQ
-624 IRKTV
+624 K
-629 DEWIKAIS
+629 
-637 VEIQAEMAKN
+637 MAKN

-654 NQKDPKTPWI
+654 NQKDPKTPWT

-679 KAKTKKPQ
+679 KAKTQKTQ
-687 GSLTKKYLSAAKPSQ
+687 GSLTKKHLSAAKPSQ
-702 KQSENNFGR
+702 KQSEDNFRR

-723 LKKEGRAEGP
+723 LKKEGRGP
-733 LKASAV
+733 LKAST

-746 SQVYGK
+746 SQVYGR

-782 KVIECVRGTKVK
+782 KVIECT
-794 SARTQTNSCTQKVI
+794 SI
-808 ISPKRQRPLSAP
+808 L
-820 LKESHYLFSPSRE
+820 
-833 MPDLSG
+833 DLWY
-839 PLEGH
+839 
-844 LIPMAIPLGQM
+844 
-855 QINGISPQPAGVVI
+855 
-869 GKPHPVTVT
+869 
-878 TSVLPT
+878 
-884 SPKPQPKLKKPNIAV
+884 
-899 IEMRSEKKDPPKLTV
+899 
-914 QVLPNVDIDSIS
+914 IDSIS
-926 NDSVTINQA
+926 NDSVSINQA

-943 LPVSSLIQ
+943 PPVSSLIQ
-951 GPEQTQYE
+951 V
-959 EEELKFPGTNFVD
+959 L
-972 VTDIIQDQEEEDRI
+972 DQEEEDGI

-1000 EVVSPKYNGPPFPPT
+1000 EVVSPKYNGPPFPPA

-1060 QERVPSVSASDSE
+1060 QERVPRVSASESE
-1073 ESEAVTSDIVEAT
+1073 ESEAVTSDIVEAA

-1141 VLPESVVSTPLATP
+1141 VLPVRSVVSTPLATP
-1155 PHTPLPEKEPAP
+1155 PHTPLPEKEPTP

-1180 GGDVGEQEQMT
+1180 G
-1191 EKGFDIPAATT
+1191 FDIPAATT
-1202 PICTPVFT
+1202 PIGTPAAT
-1210 PVDTPPRVTTPSPPV
+1210 PVDTPLRVTTPSPPV

-1234 MGSPEPPNPWGDA
+1234 MGSPKPPNPWGDA

-1258 LNEETLH
+1258 LNEEILH

-1283 LPSPEPVR
+1283 LPSPEPIR
-1291 PFESLPCEPRVPSP
+1291 HFESLPCEPRVPSP
-1305 LHTPSSGP
+1305 VHAPSSGP

-1342 QLVAAR
+1342 QLVAAK

-1390 GYHRDPML
+1390 GYHRDPVL

-1409 ALHEVIYHSEDSD
+1409 ALQEVIYHSEDSD

-1444 MGHSVYTDQVAGLVT
+1444 MGHSVYTDQVTGLVT

-1474 VTAELLGD
+1474 VTGIN

-1510 TNNRLTSLSEDLPE
+1510 ANDRLTSLSEDFPEVKYETVPHLSSLTSPAKMSVMLPSMNIDDQT
-1524 KQSQKVVQVEPVRS
+1524 QSISTV
-1538 RVIHVRN
+1538 HG
-1545 KSEVTQQQDSQGDMD
+1545 DS
-1560 RTHVEPNMY
+1560 
-1569 LTLLLKD
+1569 
-1576 KAYAP
+1576 
-1581 GIKLT
+1581 
-1586 VTGRPNDSSDSYDA
+1586 DSSGTD
-1600 STRIQCA
+1600 TF
-1607 SDRSQIVP
+1607 
-1615 TETRRKLEIEY
+1615 
-1626 IKQLSVQI
+1626 
-1634 I
+1634 

>member
-20 GDVLTRSTSLHT
+20 SDVLIRSTSLHT
-32 KEKPTGAWTAATDCT
+32 QEKPTGTWTAVTDCS

-62 SPYQADDAALFRD
+62 SPYQADDAALIKD

-89 LPNRSTVTTSSSVTQ
+89 LPNRSTVTTSSSITQ
-104 AVRST
+104 AVRSM

-119 SVENDLEPTPLSQK
+119 SVENDLEPTLLSQK

-152 NKPEDGDI
+152 NRPEDGDI

-185 VFKEVKVQLLENVSA
+185 VFKEVKVQLLENVST
-200 EKKESTQD
+200 EKKESAQD

-216 DSAATIAAAT
+216 DSATTIAAAT

-245 KVSSVSALLSKLQET
+245 KVSSVSALLNKLQET
-260 DKQLQRVAEKQ
+260 DKQLQRVAEQQ
-271 TNIKAQQQ
+271 TNIKTQQQ

-288 NELEKQMTVFMEQRI
+288 NELEKQMNVFMEQRI

-309 QQQQIHVQSH
+309 QQQQIHIQSH

-346 NPELQQPLT
+346 KPELQQPLT
-355 NQVSSCH
+355 SQVSSCH

-376 SSQFGNYGVCTQK
+376 SSQFGNYGVRTQK

-403 PVSKNLKISQKISK
+403 PVSKDVKISQKISK
-417 KERPIAEKENVPKS
+417 RERPIAEKENVPKS
-431 AYGGVVDGGR
+431 AYGSVVGGGR

-456 TESSEKSLLNNTKM
+456 TESSEKSSLNTTKM
-470 AWHSERECRPPA
+470 AWHSERECRPAA
-482 LQTDSFPAFEGP
+482 LQTDSIPAFESP
-494 LQDYNSIN
+494 LQDFNSIN

-522 HGMLQEAKAW
+522 HGMLQ
-532 KSDMNDFVKP
+532 P

-605 MYTFINALTTNRH
+605 MYTFINALTTNRN

-629 DEWIKAIS
+629 DEWIKAIN
-637 VEIQAEMAKN
+637 VEIQAEMAKS

-654 NQKDPKTPWI
+654 NQKDPKTPWT
-664 KRTQNTRDMKTNKEI
+664 KRTQTTRDMKTNKEI
-679 KAKTKKPQ
+679 KAKTQKTQ
-687 GSLTKKYLSAAKPSQ
+687 GSLAKKYLSAAKPSQ
-702 KQSENNFGR
+702 KQSEDNFRR

-723 LKKEGRAEGP
+723 LKKEGRAEGS

-782 KVIECVRGTKVK
+782 KVIECVRGTKVR

-820 LKESHYLFSPSRE
+820 LKESQYLFSPSRE
-833 MPDLSG
+833 MPDVSG

-844 LIPMAIPLGQM
+844 LIRMAIPLGQT
-855 QINGISPQPAGVVI
+855 QINGISPQPAGVII

-878 TSVLPT
+878 TSVLPAP
-884 SPKPQPKLKKPNIAV
+884 PKPQPKLKKPNIAV

-926 NDSVTINQA
+926 NDSVSINQA
-935 STSSEAAL
+935 SASSEAAL
-943 LPVSSLIQ
+943 PPVSSLIQ

-959 EEELKFPGTNFVD
+959 EEDLKFPGTNFVD
-972 VTDIIQDQEEEDRI
+972 VTDVVQDLEEENGI

-1000 EVVSPKYNGPPFPPT
+1000 EVVSPKYSGPPFPPT

-1060 QERVPSVSASDSE
+1060 KERVPSVSASDSE
-1073 ESEAVTSDIVEAT
+1073 ESEAVTSEIVEAA

-1112 ALTETIAVMLGDREA
+1112 ALTETIAVMLGERET

-1141 VLPESVVSTPLATP
+1141 VLPESVVSTPLTTP
-1155 PHTPLPEKEPAP
+1155 PHTPLPEKESPS

-1180 GGDVGEQEQMT
+1180 SGDLGEQEQMAET
-1191 EKGFDIPAATT
+1191 GFDIPAATT
-1202 PICTPVFT
+1202 PIGTPAAT
-1210 PVDTPPRVTTPSPPV
+1210 PVDTPPRITTPSPPV
-1225 SEHGSDATR
+1225 SEHGSESTR
-1234 MGSPEPPNPWGDA
+1234 MGSPKPPNPWGDA

-1283 LPSPEPVR
+1283 LPSPEPLR

-1305 LHTPSSGP
+1305 VHTPSSGP

-1342 QLVAAR
+1342 HLVAAR

-1390 GYHRDPML
+1390 GYHRDPVL

-1409 ALHEVIYHSEDSD
+1409 ALQEVIYHSEDSD

-1444 MGHSVYTDQVAGLVT
+1444 MGHSVYTDQAAGVIT

-1482 AADVSHGPMSM
+1482 AADVSHGPMSL

-1510 TNNRLTSLSEDLPE
+1510 ANDRLISLSEDLPE
-1524 KQSQKVVQVEPVRS
+1524 KQSQKVVQVQPVRS
-1538 RVIHVRN
+1538 RVIPVRE

-1560 RTHVEPNMY
+1560 RTHIEPNMY
-1569 LTLLLKD
+1569 LTLLLKGEETV
-1576 KAYAP
+1576 P
-1581 GIKLT
+1581 HLSSLT
-1586 VTGRPNDSSDSYDA
+1586 SPAKMSVMLPSMNIDDQTQSISTVHGDSDSSGTD
-1600 STRIQCA
+1600 TF
-1607 SDRSQIVP
+1607 
-1615 TETRRKLEIEY
+1615 
-1626 IKQLSVQI
+1626 
-1634 I
+1634 

>member
-20 GDVLTRSTSLHT
+20 GDVLIRSTSLHA
-32 KEKPTGAWTAATDCT
+32 KEKPTGTWTAATDCS

-62 SPYQADDAALFRD
+62 SPYQADDAALIRD

-104 AVRST
+104 AVRSM

-119 SVENDLEPTPLSQK
+119 SVENDLEPTLLSQK

-152 NKPEDGDI
+152 NKREDGDI

-216 DSAATIAAAT
+216 DSATTIAAAT

-245 KVSSVSALLSKLQET
+245 KVSSVSELLSKLQET
-260 DKQLQRVAEKQ
+260 DKQLQRVAEQQ

-355 NQVSSCH
+355 SQVSSCH

-376 SSQFGNYGVCTQK
+376 SSQFGNYGVRTQK

-403 PVSKNLKISQKISK
+403 PVSKDVKISQKISK

-431 AYGGVVDGGR
+431 AYGGVVGGGR

-456 TESSEKSLLNNTKM
+456 TESSEKSSLNNTKM

-482 LQTDSFPAFEGP
+482 LRTDSFPAFEGP

-618 VLEEIR
+618 VMEEIR

-654 NQKDPKTPWI
+654 NKKDPKTLWI

-679 KAKTKKPQ
+679 KAKTQ

-702 KQSENNFGR
+702 KQSEDNFRR

-820 LKESHYLFSPSRE
+820 LKESQYLFSPSRE

-844 LIPMAIPLGQM
+844 LIPMAIPLGQT
-855 QINGISPQPAGVVI
+855 QINGISPQPAGIII

-878 TSVLPT
+878 TSVLPAP
-884 SPKPQPKLKKPNIAV
+884 PKPQPKLKKPNIAV

-926 NDSVTINQA
+926 NDSVSINQA

-943 LPVSSLIQ
+943 PPVSSLIQ

-959 EEELKFPGTNFVD
+959 EEERKFPGTNFVD
-972 VTDIIQDQEEEDRI
+972 VTDVIQDQEEEDGI

-1073 ESEAVTSDIVEAT
+1073 ESEAVTSDIVEAA

-1112 ALTETIAVMLGDREA
+1112 ALTETIAIMLGDREA
-1127 QKAVPAANVLQSTT
+1127 QKAIPAANVLQSTT

-1202 PICTPVFT
+1202 LVCTPAVT

-1291 PFESLPCEPRVPSP
+1291 PFESLPCETRVPSP
-1305 LHTPSSGP
+1305 VHTPSSGP

-1362 SLTSTLHDANEMDY
+1362 SLTNTLHDANEMDY
-1376 DPPSEGQVMRRPHR
+1376 DPPSEGQVTRRPHR
-1390 GYHRDPML
+1390 GYHRDPVL
-1398 SLFAKLNQAPV
+1398 SLFAKLNQTPV
-1409 ALHEVIYHSEDSD
+1409 ALQEVIYHSEDSD

-1444 MGHSVYTDQVAGLVT
+1444 MGHSVYTDQLAGRVT
-1459 EQRPHRVPSPGECDR
+1459 EQRPHHVPSPGECDR

-1510 TNNRLTSLSEDLPE
+1510 ANNRLISLSEDLPE
-1524 KQSQKVVQVEPVRS
+1524 KQSQRVVQVEPVRS

-1545 KSEVTQQQDSQGDMD
+1545 KSEVTQQQGEETVPHLSSLTSPAKMSVMLPSMNIDDQTQSISTVHGDS
-1560 RTHVEPNMY
+1560 
-1569 LTLLLKD
+1569 
-1576 KAYAP
+1576 
-1581 GIKLT
+1581 
-1586 VTGRPNDSSDSYDA
+1586 DSSGTD
-1600 STRIQCA
+1600 TF
-1607 SDRSQIVP
+1607 
-1615 TETRRKLEIEY
+1615 
-1626 IKQLSVQI
+1626 
-1634 I
+1634 

>member
-20 GDVLTRSTSLHT
+20 GDVLIRSTSLHA
-32 KEKPTGAWTAATDCT
+32 KEKPTGTWTAATDCS

-62 SPYQADDAALFRD
+62 SPYQADDAALIRD

-104 AVRST
+104 AVRSM

-119 SVENDLEPTPLSQK
+119 SVENDLEPTLLSQK

-152 NKPEDGDI
+152 NKREDGDI

-216 DSAATIAAAT
+216 DSATTIAAAT

-245 KVSSVSALLSKLQET
+245 KVSSVSELLSKLQET
-260 DKQLQRVAEKQ
+260 DKQLQRVAEQQ

-355 NQVSSCH
+355 SQVSSCH

-376 SSQFGNYGVCTQK
+376 SSQFGNYGVRTQK

-403 PVSKNLKISQKISK
+403 PVSKDVKISQKISK

-431 AYGGVVDGGR
+431 AYGGVVGGGR

-456 TESSEKSLLNNTKM
+456 TESSEKSSLNNTKM

-482 LQTDSFPAFEGP
+482 LRTDSFPAFEGP

-618 VLEEIR
+618 VMEEIR

-654 NQKDPKTPWI
+654 NKKDPKTLWI

-679 KAKTKKPQ
+679 KAKTQ

-702 KQSENNFGR
+702 KQSEDNFRR

-820 LKESHYLFSPSRE
+820 LKESQYLFSPSRE

-844 LIPMAIPLGQM
+844 LIPMAIPLGQT
-855 QINGISPQPAGVVI
+855 QINGISPQPAGIII

-878 TSVLPT
+878 TSVLPAP
-884 SPKPQPKLKKPNIAV
+884 PKPQPKLKKPNIAV

-926 NDSVTINQA
+926 NDSVSINQA

-943 LPVSSLIQ
+943 PPVSSLIQ

-959 EEELKFPGTNFVD
+959 EEERKFPGTNFVD
-972 VTDIIQDQEEEDRI
+972 VTDVIQDQEEEDGI

-1073 ESEAVTSDIVEAT
+1073 ESEAVTSDIVEAA

-1112 ALTETIAVMLGDREA
+1112 ALTETIAIMLGDREA
-1127 QKAVPAANVLQSTT
+1127 QKAIPAANVLQSTT

-1202 PICTPVFT
+1202 LVCTPAVT

-1291 PFESLPCEPRVPSP
+1291 PFESLPCETRVPSP
-1305 LHTPSSGP
+1305 VHTPSSGP

-1362 SLTSTLHDANEMDY
+1362 SLTNTLHDANEMDY
-1376 DPPSEGQVMRRPHR
+1376 DPPSEGQVTRRPHR
-1390 GYHRDPML
+1390 GYHRDPVL
-1398 SLFAKLNQAPV
+1398 SLFAKLNQTPV
-1409 ALHEVIYHSEDSD
+1409 ALQEVIYHSEDSD

-1444 MGHSVYTDQVAGLVT
+1444 MGHSVYTDQLAGRVT
-1459 EQRPHRVPSPGECDR
+1459 EQRPHHVPSPGECDR
-1474 VTAELLGD
+1474 VTELLGD

-1510 TNNRLTSLSEDLPE
+1510 ANNRLISLSEDLPE
-1524 KQSQKVVQVEPVRS
+1524 KQSQRVVQVEPVRS

-1545 KSEVTQQQDSQGDMD
+1545 KSEVTQQQGEETVPHLSSLTSPAKMSVMLPSMNIDDQTQSISTVHGDS
-1560 RTHVEPNMY
+1560 
-1569 LTLLLKD
+1569 
-1576 KAYAP
+1576 
-1581 GIKLT
+1581 
-1586 VTGRPNDSSDSYDA
+1586 DSSGTD
-1600 STRIQCA
+1600 TF
-1607 SDRSQIVP
+1607 
-1615 TETRRKLEIEY
+1615 
-1626 IKQLSVQI
+1626 
-1634 I
+1634 

>member
-20 GDVLTRSTSLHT
+20 GDVLIHSTSLHT
-32 KEKPTGAWTAATDCT
+32 KEKPTGTWTAATDCS
-47 RKKVKISVKKLREVA
+47 RKKVKISAKKLREVA
-62 SPYQADDAALFRD
+62 SPYQADDAALIRD
-75 KTSYIPPAL
+75 RTSYIPPAL

-104 AVRST
+104 AVRSV

-119 SVENDLEPTPLSQK
+119 SVENDLEPMLLSQK

-160 FISQYTT
+160 FISQYTA

-200 EKKESTQD
+200 EKKGNTQD

-216 DSAATIAAAT
+216 DSATTIAAAT

-260 DKQLQRVAEKQ
+260 DKQLQRVAEQQ

-279 ERSRCHDRV
+279 ERSHCHERV

-355 NQVSSCH
+355 SQVSSCH

-376 SSQFGNYGVCTQK
+376 SSQFGNYGVRTQK

-403 PVSKNLKISQKISK
+403 PVSKDVKISQKMSK

-431 AYGGVVDGGR
+431 AYGGVVGGGR

-456 TESSEKSLLNNTKM
+456 TESSEKSPLNNTKM
-470 AWHSERECRPPA
+470 AWYSERECRPPA
-482 LQTDSFPAFEGP
+482 LRTGSFPAFEGP

-574 DAERILRGV
+574 DAERILKGV

-654 NQKDPKTPWI
+654 NKKDPKTLWI
-664 KRTQNTRDMKTNKEI
+664 KRTQNTRDMKTNKEV
-679 KAKTKKPQ
+679 KAKTQ
-687 GSLTKKYLSAAKPSQ
+687 GFLTKKYLSAAKPSQ
-702 KQSENNFGR
+702 KQSEDNFRR

-794 SARTQTNSCTQKVI
+794 SARTQTNSCTQKII

-820 LKESHYLFSPSRE
+820 LKESQYLFSPSRE

-844 LIPMAIPLGQM
+844 LIPMAIPLGQT
-855 QINGISPQPAGVVI
+855 QINSISPQPAGVII

-878 TSVLPT
+878 TSVLPAP
-884 SPKPQPKLKKPNIAV
+884 PKPQPKVKKPNIAV

-926 NDSVTINQA
+926 NDSESINQA

-951 GPEQTQYE
+951 GPEQTQHE

-972 VTDIIQDQEEEDRI
+972 VTDVIQDQEEEDGI
-986 PELSEPILEFNRQT
+986 PEFSEPILEFNRQT

-1073 ESEAVTSDIVEAT
+1073 ESEAVTSDIVEAA

-1103 EMISHFVNE
+1103 EIISHFVNE
-1112 ALTETIAVMLGDREA
+1112 ALTETIAIMLGDREA
-1127 QKAVPAANVLQSTT
+1127 QKAVPAANVHQSPT

-1155 PHTPLPEKEPAP
+1155 PHTPLPEKDPAP

-1202 PICTPVFT
+1202 PICTPAVT
-1210 PVDTPPRVTTPSPPV
+1210 PGDTPPRVTTPSPPV

-1234 MGSPEPPNPWGDA
+1234 MGSPEPPNPWGNA

-1265 PRAVV
+1265 PRAVI

-1283 LPSPEPVR
+1283 LPSPEPIR
-1291 PFESLPCEPRVPSP
+1291 PFESLPCETRVSSP
-1305 LHTPSSGP
+1305 VHTSTSGP

-1348 ALAEGGLSLPNLSE
+1348 ALAEGGLSLPNLNE

-1376 DPPSEGQVMRRPHR
+1376 DPPSEGQVTRRPHR
-1390 GYHRDPML
+1390 GYHRDPVL
-1398 SLFAKLNQAPV
+1398 SLFANLNQTPV
-1409 ALHEVIYHSEDSD
+1409 ALQEVIYHSEESD

-1444 MGHSVYTDQVAGLVT
+1444 MGRSVYTDQVAGRAT
-1459 EQRPHRVPSPGECDR
+1459 EQRPHHVPSPGECNR
-1474 VTAELLGD
+1474 VTELPGD

-1510 TNNRLTSLSEDLPE
+1510 ANNRLTSLSEGLPE
-1524 KQSQKVVQVEPVRS
+1524 KQSQKVVHIEPVRC

-1545 KSEVTQQQDSQGDMD
+1545 KSEVTQKQDFQGDMD
-1560 RTHVEPNMY
+1560 RTHIEPNMY
-1569 LTLLLKD
+1569 LTLLLKGGETV
-1576 KAYAP
+1576 P
-1581 GIKLT
+1581 HSSSLT
-1586 VTGRPNDSSDSYDA
+1586 SPAKMSVMLPSMNIDDQTQSISTVHGDSDSSG
-1600 STRIQCA
+1600 
-1607 SDRSQIVP
+1607 
-1615 TETRRKLEIEY
+1615 TETF
-1626 IKQLSVQI
+1626 
-1634 I
+1634 

>member
-20 GDVLTRSTSLHT
+20 SDVLIRSTSLHT
-32 KEKPTGAWTAATDCT
+32 QEKPTGTWTAATDCS
-47 RKKVKISVKKLREVA
+47 RKKVKISVKKLREVV
-62 SPYQADDAALFRD
+62 SPYQADDAAFIKD

-104 AVRST
+104 
-109 LAERS
+109 
-114 SEHLL
+114 
-119 SVENDLEPTPLSQK
+119 DLKIKLTKRIL
-133 DYSKE
+133 YSCFT
-138 AAVKGVPLQVMEDG
+138 DS
-152 NKPEDGDI
+152 DI

-185 VFKEVKVQLLENVSA
+185 VFKEVKVQLLENVST
-200 EKKESTQD
+200 EKKESAQD

-216 DSAATIAAAT
+216 DSATTIAAAT

-245 KVSSVSALLSKLQET
+245 KVSSVSALLNKLQET
-260 DKQLQRVAEKQ
+260 DKQLQRVAEQQ
-271 TNIKAQQQ
+271 TNIKTQQQ

-288 NELEKQMTVFMEQRI
+288 NELEKQMNVFMEQRI
-303 QHLEKL
+303 HHLEKL
-309 QQQQIHVQSH
+309 QQQQIHIQSH

-327 GGFQPVNI
+327 GGFQLVNI
-335 PSSNLVAKHST
+335 PSSNLLAKHST
-346 NPELQQPLT
+346 KPELQQPLT
-355 NQVSSCH
+355 SQVSSCH

-369 AVPTQAY
+369 AVPTQ
-376 SSQFGNYGVCTQK
+376 G
-389 SPLKTPAPRRYAPV
+389 
-403 PVSKNLKISQKISK
+403 
-417 KERPIAEKENVPKS
+417 
-431 AYGGVVDGGR
+431 GGR

-456 TESSEKSLLNNTKM
+456 TESSEKSSLNTTKM
-470 AWHSERECRPPA
+470 AWHSERECRPAA
-482 LQTDSFPAFEGP
+482 LRTDSVPAFEGP
-494 LQDYNSIN
+494 LQDFNSIN

-591 ENLEAIIRAKDGDA
+591 ENLEAIIRAKNGDA
-605 MYTFINALTTNRH
+605 MYTFINALTTNRWGFH
-618 VLEEIR
+618 LIFHAA
-624 IRKTV
+624 TYS
-629 DEWIKAIS
+629 IKSHLTI
-637 VEIQAEMAKN
+637 

-654 NQKDPKTPWI
+654 NQKDPKTPWT

-679 KAKTKKPQ
+679 KAKTQKTQ
-687 GSLTKKYLSAAKPSQ
+687 GSLAKKYLSAAKPSQ
-702 KQSENNFGR
+702 KQSEDNFRR

-723 LKKEGRAEGP
+723 LKKEGRAEV
-733 LKASAV
+733 KASAV

-782 KVIECVRGTKVK
+782 KVIECVRGTKVR

-820 LKESHYLFSPSRE
+820 LKESQYLFSPSRE
-833 MPDLSG
+833 MPDVSG

-844 LIPMAIPLGQM
+844 LIPMAIPLGQT
-855 QINGISPQPAGVVI
+855 QINGISPQPAGVII

-878 TSVLPT
+878 TSVLPAP
-884 SPKPQPKLKKPNIAV
+884 PKPQPKLKKPNIAV

-926 NDSVTINQA
+926 NDSVSINQA
-935 STSSEAAL
+935 SASSEEAL
-943 LPVSSLIQ
+943 PPVSGLIQ

-959 EEELKFPGTNFVD
+959 EEDLKFPGTNFVD
-972 VTDIIQDQEEEDRI
+972 VTDVVQDLEEEDGI

-1000 EVVSPKYNGPPFPPT
+1000 EVVSPKYSGPPFPPT

-1048 MARIISGMYPVQ
+1048 MARIISGMYPIQ
-1060 QERVPSVSASDSE
+1060 KERVPSVSASDSE
-1073 ESEAVTSDIVEAT
+1073 ESEAVTSEIVEAA

-1112 ALTETIAVMLGDREA
+1112 ALTETIAVMLGERET

-1141 VLPESVVSTPLATP
+1141 VLPESVVSTPLTTP
-1155 PHTPLPEKEPAP
+1155 PHTPLPEKESPS

-1180 GGDVGEQEQMT
+1180 GGDLGEQEQMT
-1191 EKGFDIPAATT
+1191 ETGFDIPAATT
-1202 PICTPVFT
+1202 PIGTPAAT
-1210 PVDTPPRVTTPSPPV
+1210 PVDTPPRITTPSPPV
-1225 SEHGSDATR
+1225 SEHGSESTR
-1234 MGSPEPPNPWGDA
+1234 MGSPKPPNPWGDA

-1283 LPSPEPVR
+1283 LPSPEPLR

-1305 LHTPSSGP
+1305 VHTPSSGP

-1342 QLVAAR
+1342 HLVAAR
-1348 ALAEGGLSLPNLSE
+1348 EGGLSLPNLSE

-1390 GYHRDPML
+1390 GYHRDPVL

-1409 ALHEVIYHSEDSD
+1409 ALQEVIYHSEDSD

-1444 MGHSVYTDQVAGLVT
+1444 MGHSIYTDQAAGLIT

-1482 AADVSHGPMSM
+1482 AADVSHGPMSL

-1510 TNNRLTSLSEDLPE
+1510 ANDRLISLSEDLPE
-1524 KQSQKVVQVEPVRS
+1524 SQKVVQVQPVRS
-1538 RVIHVRN
+1538 RVIPVRE
-1545 KSEVTQQQDSQGDMD
+1545 KSEVTQQQGEETVPHLSSLTSPAKMSVMLPSMNIDDQTQSISTVHGDS
-1560 RTHVEPNMY
+1560 
-1569 LTLLLKD
+1569 
-1576 KAYAP
+1576 
-1581 GIKLT
+1581 
-1586 VTGRPNDSSDSYDA
+1586 DSSGTD
-1600 STRIQCA
+1600 TF
-1607 SDRSQIVP
+1607 
-1615 TETRRKLEIEY
+1615 
-1626 IKQLSVQI
+1626 
-1634 I
+1634 

>member
-12 DSMASFTA
+12 DSTASLA
-20 GDVLTRSTSLHT
+20 ASDVLIRSTSLHT
-32 KEKPTGAWTAATDCT
+32 KEKPTGTWTAAADCG

-62 SPYQADDAALFRD
+62 SPYQADDAALIKD

-104 AVRST
+104 AVRSV

-119 SVENDLEPTPLSQK
+119 SVENDLEPTLLSQK
-133 DYSKE
+133 E
-138 AAVKGVPLQVMEDG
+138 TAVKGVSLQVMEDG
-152 NKPEDGDI
+152 NRREDDDI

-185 VFKEVKVQLLENVSA
+185 VFKEVKVQLLENAST
-200 EKKESTQD
+200 EKKKSAQD

-216 DSAATIAAAT
+216 DSATTIAAAT

-245 KVSSVSALLSKLQET
+245 KVNSVSALLNKLQET
-260 DKQLQRVAEKQ
+260 DKQLQRVAEQQ
-271 TNIKAQQQ
+271 TNIKTQQQ
-279 ERSRCHDRV
+279 ERSRCHDKV
-288 NELEKQMTVFMEQRI
+288 NELEKQMNVFMEQRI

-309 QQQQIHVQSH
+309 QQQQIHIQSH

-355 NQVSSCH
+355 SQVSSCH

-369 AVPTQAY
+369 SVPTRAY
-376 SSQFGNYGVCTQK
+376 SSQFGNYGVRTQK

-403 PVSKNLKISQKISK
+403 PVSKDMKVSQKISK

-431 AYGGVVDGGR
+431 AYGSVVGGGR

-456 TESSEKSLLNNTKM
+456 TESSEKSSLNNTKM
-470 AWHSERECRPPA
+470 AWHSERECRPAA
-482 LQTDSFPAFEGP
+482 LRTDSIPAFEGP

-515 GQLKREM
+515 GQLKKEM

-550 LAECHQVSKP
+550 FAECPQVSKP

-605 MYTFINALTTNRH
+605 MYTFINALTTNRN

-637 VEIQAEMAKN
+637 VEIQAEMAKS

-654 NQKDPKTPWI
+654 NQKDLKTPWI

-679 KAKTKKPQ
+679 KAKTQKTQ
-687 GSLTKKYLSAAKPSQ
+687 GSLTKKYLSAAKPSE
-702 KQSENNFGR
+702 KASEDNFRR

-739 VQNEEYL
+739 EQNEEYL

-758 RSTLKKAPY
+758 RSKLKKAPY

-782 KVIECVRGTKVK
+782 KIIECVRGTKVR

-820 LKESHYLFSPSRE
+820 LKESQYLFSPSRE
-833 MPDLSG
+833 MPDVSG

-844 LIPMAIPLGQM
+844 LIPMAIPLGQT
-855 QINGISPQPAGVVI
+855 QINGISPQSAGVII
-869 GKPHPVTVT
+869 GKPHPVTVIA
-878 TSVLPT
+878 SVLPAP
-884 SPKPQPKLKKPNIAV
+884 PKPQPKLKKPNIAV

-914 QVLPNVDIDSIS
+914 Q
-926 NDSVTINQA
+926 
-935 STSSEAAL
+935 
-943 LPVSSLIQ
+943 
-951 GPEQTQYE
+951 
-959 EEELKFPGTNFVD
+959 
-972 VTDIIQDQEEEDRI
+972 DQEEEDGI
-986 PELSEPILEFNRQT
+986 PELSEPILEFNRRT

-1015 APASQQPADIL
+1015 APAFQQPADIL

-1048 MARIISGMYPVQ
+1048 MARIISEMYPVQ
-1060 QERVPSVSASDSE
+1060 KERMPSVDTSDSE
-1073 ESEAVTSDIVEAT
+1073 ESEAVTSDIVEAA

-1103 EMISHFVNE
+1103 EMINHFVNE
-1112 ALTETIAVMLGDREA
+1112 ALTETIAVMLGEREA
-1127 QKAVPAANVLQSTT
+1127 QKAVPAANVLQSTAI
-1141 VLPESVVSTPLATP
+1141 LPESVVSTPLATP
-1155 PHTPLPEKEPAP
+1155 PHTPLPEKEPSP
-1167 VKTPVSSPSVTEI
+1167 VKTPVSSLSVTEI

-1191 EKGFDIPAATT
+1191 ETGFDIPPATT
-1202 PICTPVFT
+1202 PIGTPAAT

-1234 MGSPEPPNPWGDA
+1234 MGSPKPPNPWGDA

-1283 LPSPEPVR
+1283 LPSPEPIR
-1291 PFESLPCEPRVPSP
+1291 PFESLPCEARVPSP
-1305 LHTPSSGP
+1305 VHTPSSGP

-1390 GYHRDPML
+1390 GYHRDPVL

-1409 ALHEVIYHSEDSD
+1409 ALQEVIYHSEDSD

-1435 LTRAAESIL
+1435 LTKAAESIL
-1444 MGHSVYTDQVAGLVT
+1444 MGRSVYTDQAAGLVT
-1459 EQRPHRVPSPGECDR
+1459 EQRPHHVPSPGECDR
-1474 VTAELLGD
+1474 VTELLGD

-1510 TNNRLTSLSEDLPE
+1510 ANDRLTSLSEDLPK

-1560 RTHVEPNMY
+1560 RTHIEPNVY
-1569 LTLLLKD
+1569 LTLLLKGEETV
-1576 KAYAP
+1576 P
-1581 GIKLT
+1581 HLSSLT
-1586 VTGRPNDSSDSYDA
+1586 SPEKMSVMLPSVNIDDQTQSISMVHGDSDSSGTD
-1600 STRIQCA
+1600 TF
-1607 SDRSQIVP
+1607 
-1615 TETRRKLEIEY
+1615 
-1626 IKQLSVQI
+1626 
-1634 I
+1634 

>member
-20 GDVLTRSTSLHT
+20 GDVLIHSTSLHT
-32 KEKPTGAWTAATDCT
+32 KEKPTGTWTAATDCS
-47 RKKVKISVKKLREVA
+47 RKKVKISAKKLREVA
-62 SPYQADDAALFRD
+62 SPYQADDAALIRD
-75 KTSYIPPAL
+75 RTSYIPPAL

-104 AVRST
+104 AVRSV

-119 SVENDLEPTPLSQK
+119 SVENDLEPMLLSQK

-160 FISQYTT
+160 FISQYTA

-200 EKKESTQD
+200 EKKGNTQD

-216 DSAATIAAAT
+216 DSATTIAAAT

-260 DKQLQRVAEKQ
+260 DKQLQRVAEQQ

-279 ERSRCHDRV
+279 ERSHCHERV

-355 NQVSSCH
+355 SQVSSCH

-376 SSQFGNYGVCTQK
+376 SSQFGNYGVRTQK

-403 PVSKNLKISQKISK
+403 PVSKDVKISQKMSK

-431 AYGGVVDGGR
+431 AYGGVVGGGR

-456 TESSEKSLLNNTKM
+456 TESSEKSPLNNTKM
-470 AWHSERECRPPA
+470 AWYSERECRPPA
-482 LQTDSFPAFEGP
+482 LRTGSFPAFEGP

-574 DAERILRGV
+574 DAERILKGV

-654 NQKDPKTPWI
+654 NKKDPKTLWI
-664 KRTQNTRDMKTNKEI
+664 KRTQNTRDMKTNKEV
-679 KAKTKKPQ
+679 KAKTQ
-687 GSLTKKYLSAAKPSQ
+687 GFLTKKYLSAAKPSQ
-702 KQSENNFGR
+702 KQSEDNFRR

-794 SARTQTNSCTQKVI
+794 SARTQTNSCTQKII

-820 LKESHYLFSPSRE
+820 LKESQYLFSPSRE

-844 LIPMAIPLGQM
+844 LIPMAIPLGQT
-855 QINGISPQPAGVVI
+855 QINSISPQPAGVII

-878 TSVLPT
+878 TSVLPAP
-884 SPKPQPKLKKPNIAV
+884 PKPQPKVKKPNIAV

-926 NDSVTINQA
+926 NDSESINQA

-951 GPEQTQYE
+951 GPEQTQHE

-972 VTDIIQDQEEEDRI
+972 VTDVIQ
-986 PELSEPILEFNRQT
+986 
-1000 EVVSPKYNGPPFPPT
+1000 
-1015 APASQQPADIL
+1015 
-1026 DEIIERRETLENRL
+1026 
-1040 ISWVEQEV
+1040 
-1048 MARIISGMYPVQ
+1048 
-1060 QERVPSVSASDSE
+1060 
-1073 ESEAVTSDIVEAT
+1073 
-1086 GGGGFQLFVS
+1086 
-1096 AGVPVNS
+1096 
-1103 EMISHFVNE
+1103 
-1112 ALTETIAVMLGDREA
+1112 
-1127 QKAVPAANVLQSTT
+1127 
-1141 VLPESVVSTPLATP
+1141 ESVVSTPLATP
-1155 PHTPLPEKEPAP
+1155 PHTPLPEKDPAP

-1202 PICTPVFT
+1202 PICTPAVT
-1210 PVDTPPRVTTPSPPV
+1210 PGDTPPRVTTPSPPV

-1234 MGSPEPPNPWGDA
+1234 MGSPEPPNPWGNA

-1265 PRAVV
+1265 PRAVI

-1283 LPSPEPVR
+1283 LPSPEPIR
-1291 PFESLPCEPRVPSP
+1291 PFESLPCETRVSSP
-1305 LHTPSSGP
+1305 VHTSTSGP

-1348 ALAEGGLSLPNLSE
+1348 ALAEGGLSLPNLNE

-1376 DPPSEGQVMRRPHR
+1376 DPPSEGQVTRRPHR
-1390 GYHRDPML
+1390 GYHRDPVL
-1398 SLFAKLNQAPV
+1398 SLFANLNQTPV
-1409 ALHEVIYHSEDSD
+1409 ALQEVIYHSEESD

-1444 MGHSVYTDQVAGLVT
+1444 MGRSVYTDQVAGRAT
-1459 EQRPHRVPSPGECDR
+1459 EQRPHHVPSPGECNR
-1474 VTAELLGD
+1474 VTAELPGD

-1510 TNNRLTSLSEDLPE
+1510 ANNRLTSLSEGLPE
-1524 KQSQKVVQVEPVRS
+1524 KQSQKVVHIEPVRC

-1545 KSEVTQQQDSQGDMD
+1545 KSEVTQKQDFQGDMD
-1560 RTHVEPNMY
+1560 RTHIEPNMY
-1569 LTLLLKD
+1569 LTLLLKGGETV
-1576 KAYAP
+1576 P
-1581 GIKLT
+1581 HSSSLT
-1586 VTGRPNDSSDSYDA
+1586 SPAKMSVMLPSMNIDDQTQSISTVHGDSDSSG
-1600 STRIQCA
+1600 
-1607 SDRSQIVP
+1607 
-1615 TETRRKLEIEY
+1615 TETF
-1626 IKQLSVQI
+1626 
-1634 I
+1634 

>member
-20 GDVLTRSTSLHT
+20 GDVLIRSTSLHT
-32 KEKPTGAWTAATDCT
+32 KEKPTGAWTAATDCS

-62 SPYQADDAALFRD
+62 SPYQADDAALIRD

-84 SANKP
+84 SANKT

-104 AVRST
+104 AVRSM

-160 FISQYTT
+160 FISQYTA

-260 DKQLQRVAEKQ
+260 DKQLQRVAEQQ

-288 NELEKQMTVFMEQRI
+288 NELEKQMTVLMEQRI

-362 RNLFSTN
+362 RNLFSAN

-376 SSQFGNYGVCTQK
+376 SSQFGNYGVRTQK

-403 PVSKNLKISQKISK
+403 PVSKDVKISQKISK

-431 AYGGVVDGGR
+431 AYGGVVGGGR

-482 LQTDSFPAFEGP
+482 LRTDSFPAFEGP

-522 HGMLQEAKAW
+522 HGMLQ
-532 KSDMNDFVKP
+532 P

-808 ISPKRQRPLSAP
+808 ISPKRQHPLSAP
-820 LKESHYLFSPSRE
+820 LKESQYLFSPSKE

-844 LIPMAIPLGQM
+844 LIPMAIPLGQT
-855 QINGISPQPAGVVI
+855 QINGISLQPAGVVI

-878 TSVLPT
+878 TSVLPA

-1073 ESEAVTSDIVEAT
+1073 ESEAVTSDVVEAA

-1155 PHTPLPEKEPAP
+1155 PHTPFPEKEPAP

-1180 GGDVGEQEQMT
+1180 SGDVGEQEQMT

-1202 PICTPVFT
+1202 PICTPAVT

-1291 PFESLPCEPRVPSP
+1291 PVESLPCEPRVPSP
-1305 LHTPSSGP
+1305 VHTPSSGP

-1376 DPPSEGQVMRRPHR
+1376 DPPSEGQVMRRPLR
-1390 GYHRDPML
+1390 GYHRDPIL

-1545 KSEVTQQQDSQGDMD
+1545 KSEVTQQQEAFRGASHYEGPSVLSAVQTRNSQGDMD

-1569 LTLLLKD
+1569 LTLLLKGEETV
-1576 KAYAP
+1576 P
-1581 GIKLT
+1581 HLSSLT
-1586 VTGRPNDSSDSYDA
+1586 SPAKMSVMLPSVNIDDQTQSISTVHGDSDSSGTD
-1600 STRIQCA
+1600 TF
-1607 SDRSQIVP
+1607 
-1615 TETRRKLEIEY
+1615 
-1626 IKQLSVQI
+1626 
-1634 I
+1634 

>member
-20 GDVLTRSTSLHT
+20 GDVLIRSTSLHA
-32 KEKPTGAWTAATDCT
+32 KEKPTGAWTAATDCS

-62 SPYQADDAALFRD
+62 SPYQADDAALIRD

-84 SANKP
+84 STNKP
-89 LPNRSTVTTSSSVTQ
+89 LPNRSTVTTSGSVTQ
-104 AVRST
+104 AVRSM

-119 SVENDLEPTPLSQK
+119 SVENDLEPTLLSQK

-200 EKKESTQD
+200 EKKESIQD

-216 DSAATIAAAT
+216 DSATTIAAAT

-245 KVSSVSALLSKLQET
+245 KVSSVSELLSKLQET
-260 DKQLQRVAEKQ
+260 DKQLQRVAEQQ

-355 NQVSSCH
+355 SQVSSCH

-376 SSQFGNYGVCTQK
+376 SSQFGNYGVRTQK

-403 PVSKNLKISQKISK
+403 PVSKDVKISQKFSK

-431 AYGGVVDGGR
+431 AYGGVVGGGR

-456 TESSEKSLLNNTKM
+456 IESSEKSSLNNTKM

-482 LQTDSFPAFEGP
+482 LRTDSFPAFEGP

-618 VLEEIR
+618 VMEEIR

-654 NQKDPKTPWI
+654 NKKDPKTLWI

-679 KAKTKKPQ
+679 KAKTQ

-702 KQSENNFGR
+702 KQSEDNFRR

-808 ISPKRQRPLSAP
+808 ISPKRQCPLSAP
-820 LKESHYLFSPSRE
+820 LKESQYLFSPSRE

-844 LIPMAIPLGQM
+844 LIPMAIPLGQT
-855 QINGISPQPAGVVI
+855 QINGISPQPAGVII

-878 TSVLPT
+878 TSVLPAP
-884 SPKPQPKLKKPNIAV
+884 PKPQPKLKKPNIAV

-926 NDSVTINQA
+926 NDSVSINQA

-943 LPVSSLIQ
+943 PPVSSLIQ

-972 VTDIIQDQEEEDRI
+972 VTDVIQDQEEEDGI

-1073 ESEAVTSDIVEAT
+1073 ESEAVTSDIVEAA

-1096 AGVPVNS
+1096 TGVPVNS

-1191 EKGFDIPAATT
+1191 EKGFDIPTATT
-1202 PICTPVFT
+1202 PVCTPAVT

-1225 SEHGSDATR
+1225 SERGSVATR

-1291 PFESLPCEPRVPSP
+1291 PFESLPCETRLPSP
-1305 LHTPSSGP
+1305 VHTPSSGP

-1376 DPPSEGQVMRRPHR
+1376 DPPSEGQVTRRPYR
-1390 GYHRDPML
+1390 GYHRDPVL
-1398 SLFAKLNQAPV
+1398 SLFAKLNQTPV
-1409 ALHEVIYHSEDSD
+1409 ALQEVIYHSEDSD

-1444 MGHSVYTDQVAGLVT
+1444 MGHSVYTDQVAGRVT
-1459 EQRPHRVPSPGECDR
+1459 EQRPHHLPSPGECDR

-1510 TNNRLTSLSEDLPE
+1510 ANNRLTSLSEDLPE

-1545 KSEVTQQQDSQGDMD
+1545 KSEVTQQQGEETVPHLSSLTSPAKMSVMLPSMNIDDQTQSISTVHGDS
-1560 RTHVEPNMY
+1560 
-1569 LTLLLKD
+1569 
-1576 KAYAP
+1576 
-1581 GIKLT
+1581 
-1586 VTGRPNDSSDSYDA
+1586 DSSGTD
-1600 STRIQCA
+1600 TF
-1607 SDRSQIVP
+1607 
-1615 TETRRKLEIEY
+1615 
-1626 IKQLSVQI
+1626 
-1634 I
+1634 

>member
-20 GDVLTRSTSLHT
+20 GDVLIRSTSLHT
-32 KEKPTGAWTAATDCT
+32 KEKPTGTWTAATDCS

-62 SPYQADDAALFRD
+62 SPYQADDAALNKN
-75 KTSYIPPAL
+75 KTAYIPPAL

-89 LPNRSTVTTSSSVTQ
+89 QPNRSTVTTSSSVTQ
-104 AVRST
+104 AVRSM

-119 SVENDLEPTPLSQK
+119 SVENDLEPTLLSQK

-152 NKPEDGDI
+152 NRPEDGDI

-185 VFKEVKVQLLENVSA
+185 VFKEVKVQLLENVST
-200 EKKESTQD
+200 EKKESAQD

-216 DSAATIAAAT
+216 DSATTIAAAT

-245 KVSSVSALLSKLQET
+245 KVSSVSALLNKLQET
-260 DKQLQRVAEKQ
+260 DKQLQRVAEQQ
-271 TNIKAQQQ
+271 TNIKTQQQ

-288 NELEKQMTVFMEQRI
+288 NELEKQMHVFMEQRI

-327 GGFQPVNI
+327 GCFQPVNI

-346 NPELQQPLT
+346 NPERQQPLT
-355 NQVSSCH
+355 SQVSSCH

-376 SSQFGNYGVCTQK
+376 PSQFGKYGVRTQK
-389 SPLKTPAPRRYAPV
+389 SPLRTPAPRRYAPV
-403 PVSKNLKISQKISK
+403 PVSKDVKISQKISK

-431 AYGGVVDGGR
+431 AYGSVVGGGR

-456 TESSEKSLLNNTKM
+456 TESSEKSSLNTTKM

-482 LQTDSFPAFEGP
+482 LRTDSIPAFEGP

-550 LAECHQVSKP
+550 LAECPQVSKP
-560 SILQTVKAPKSVLK
+560 SILQTVKAPKSMLK

-629 DEWIKAIS
+629 DEWIKAIT

-654 NQKDPKTPWI
+654 NQKDPKTPWT

-679 KAKTKKPQ
+679 KAKTQKTQ
-687 GSLTKKYLSAAKPSQ
+687 GSLTKKHLSAAKPSQ
-702 KQSENNFGR
+702 KQSEDNFRR

-733 LKASAV
+733 LKAST

-746 SQVYGK
+746 SQVYGR

-782 KVIECVRGTKVK
+782 KVIECV
-794 SARTQTNSCTQKVI
+794 
-808 ISPKRQRPLSAP
+808 
-820 LKESHYLFSPSRE
+820 
-833 MPDLSG
+833 
-839 PLEGH
+839 
-844 LIPMAIPLGQM
+844 
-855 QINGISPQPAGVVI
+855 
-869 GKPHPVTVT
+869 
-878 TSVLPT
+878 
-884 SPKPQPKLKKPNIAV
+884 
-899 IEMRSEKKDPPKLTV
+899 
-914 QVLPNVDIDSIS
+914 LPNVDIDSIS
-926 NDSVTINQA
+926 NDSVSINQA

-943 LPVSSLIQ
+943 PPVSSLIQ

-959 EEELKFPGTNFVD
+959 EEDLKFPGTNFVD
-972 VTDIIQDQEEEDRI
+972 VTDVIQDQEEEDGI

-1000 EVVSPKYNGPPFPPT
+1000 EVVSPKYNGPPFPPA

-1060 QERVPSVSASDSE
+1060 QERVPRVSASESE
-1073 ESEAVTSDIVEAT
+1073 ESEAVTSDIVEAA

-1155 PHTPLPEKEPAP
+1155 PHTPLPEKEPTP

-1202 PICTPVFT
+1202 PIGTPAAT
-1210 PVDTPPRVTTPSPPV
+1210 PVDTPLRVTTPSPPV

-1234 MGSPEPPNPWGDA
+1234 MGSPKPPNPWGDA

-1258 LNEETLH
+1258 LNEEILH

-1283 LPSPEPVR
+1283 LPSPEPIR
-1291 PFESLPCEPRVPSP
+1291 HFESLPCEPRVPSP
-1305 LHTPSSGP
+1305 VHAPSSGP

-1342 QLVAAR
+1342 QLVAAK

-1390 GYHRDPML
+1390 GYHRDPVL

-1409 ALHEVIYHSEDSD
+1409 ALQEVIYHSEDSD

-1444 MGHSVYTDQVAGLVT
+1444 MGHSVYTDQVTGLVT

-1510 TNNRLTSLSEDLPE
+1510 ANDRLTSLSEDFPE

-1538 RVIHVRN
+1538 RVIRVRN

-1560 RTHVEPNMY
+1560 RTHIEPNMY
-1569 LTLLLKD
+1569 LTLLLKGEETV
-1576 KAYAP
+1576 P
-1581 GIKLT
+1581 HLSSLT
-1586 VTGRPNDSSDSYDA
+1586 SPAKMSVMLPSMNIDDQTQSISTVHGDSDSSGTD
-1600 STRIQCA
+1600 TF
-1607 SDRSQIVP
+1607 
-1615 TETRRKLEIEY
+1615 
-1626 IKQLSVQI
+1626 
-1634 I
+1634 

>member
-12 DSMASFTA
+12 DSTASLA
-20 GDVLTRSTSLHT
+20 ASDVLIRSTSLHT
-32 KEKPTGAWTAATDCT
+32 KEKPTGTWTAAADCG

-62 SPYQADDAALFRD
+62 SPYQADDAALIKD

-104 AVRST
+104 AVRSV

-119 SVENDLEPTPLSQK
+119 SVENDLEPTLLSQK
-133 DYSKE
+133 E
-138 AAVKGVPLQVMEDG
+138 TAVKGVSLQVMEDG
-152 NKPEDGDI
+152 NRREDDDI

-185 VFKEVKVQLLENVSA
+185 VFKEVKVQLLENAST
-200 EKKESTQD
+200 EKKKSAQD

-216 DSAATIAAAT
+216 DSATTIAAAT

-245 KVSSVSALLSKLQET
+245 KVNSVSALLNKLQET
-260 DKQLQRVAEKQ
+260 DKQLQRVAEQQ
-271 TNIKAQQQ
+271 TNIKTQQQ
-279 ERSRCHDRV
+279 ERSRCHDKV
-288 NELEKQMTVFMEQRI
+288 NELEKQMNVFMEQRI

-309 QQQQIHVQSH
+309 QQQQIHIQSH

-355 NQVSSCH
+355 SQVSSCH

-369 AVPTQAY
+369 SVPTR
-376 SSQFGNYGVCTQK
+376 G
-389 SPLKTPAPRRYAPV
+389 
-403 PVSKNLKISQKISK
+403 
-417 KERPIAEKENVPKS
+417 
-431 AYGGVVDGGR
+431 GGR

-456 TESSEKSLLNNTKM
+456 TESSEKSSLNNTKM
-470 AWHSERECRPPA
+470 AWHSERECRPAA
-482 LQTDSFPAFEGP
+482 LRTDSIPAFEGP

-515 GQLKREM
+515 GQLKKEM

-550 LAECHQVSKP
+550 FAECPQVSKP

-605 MYTFINALTTNRH
+605 MYTFINALTTNRN

-637 VEIQAEMAKN
+637 VEIQAEMAKS

-654 NQKDPKTPWI
+654 NQKDLKTPWI

-679 KAKTKKPQ
+679 KAKTQKTQ
-687 GSLTKKYLSAAKPSQ
+687 GSLTKKYLSAAKPSE
-702 KQSENNFGR
+702 KASEDNFRR

-739 VQNEEYL
+739 EQNEEYL

-758 RSTLKKAPY
+758 RSKLKKAPY

-782 KVIECVRGTKVK
+782 KIIECVRGTKVR

-820 LKESHYLFSPSRE
+820 LKESQYLFSPSRE
-833 MPDLSG
+833 MPDVSG

-844 LIPMAIPLGQM
+844 LIPMAIPLGQT
-855 QINGISPQPAGVVI
+855 QINGISPQSAGVII
-869 GKPHPVTVT
+869 GKPHPVTVIA
-878 TSVLPT
+878 SVLPAP
-884 SPKPQPKLKKPNIAV
+884 PKPQPKLKKPNIAV

-914 QVLPNVDIDSIS
+914 QVLPNVDIDSLS
-926 NDSVTINQA
+926 NDSVSINQA
-935 STSSEAAL
+935 PTSSEAAL
-943 LPVSSLIQ
+943 PPVSSLIQ

-959 EEELKFPGTNFVD
+959 EEDIKFLGTNFVD
-972 VTDIIQDQEEEDRI
+972 VTDVIQDQEEEDGI
-986 PELSEPILEFNRQT
+986 PELSEPILEFNRRT

-1015 APASQQPADIL
+1015 APAFQQPADIL

-1048 MARIISGMYPVQ
+1048 MARIISEMYPVQ
-1060 QERVPSVSASDSE
+1060 KERMPSVDTSDSE
-1073 ESEAVTSDIVEAT
+1073 ESEAVTSDIVEAA

-1103 EMISHFVNE
+1103 EMINHFVNE
-1112 ALTETIAVMLGDREA
+1112 ALTETIAVMLGEREA
-1127 QKAVPAANVLQSTT
+1127 QKAVPAANVLQSTAI
-1141 VLPESVVSTPLATP
+1141 LPESVVSTPLATP
-1155 PHTPLPEKEPAP
+1155 PHTPLPEKEPSP
-1167 VKTPVSSPSVTEI
+1167 VKTPVSSLSVTEI

-1191 EKGFDIPAATT
+1191 ETGFDIPPATT
-1202 PICTPVFT
+1202 PIGTPAAT

-1234 MGSPEPPNPWGDA
+1234 MGSPKPPNPWGDA

-1283 LPSPEPVR
+1283 LPSPEPIR
-1291 PFESLPCEPRVPSP
+1291 PFESLPCEARVPSP
-1305 LHTPSSGP
+1305 VHTPSSGP

-1390 GYHRDPML
+1390 GYHRDPVL

-1409 ALHEVIYHSEDSD
+1409 ALQEVIYHSEDSD

-1435 LTRAAESIL
+1435 LTKAAESIL
-1444 MGHSVYTDQVAGLVT
+1444 MGRSVYTDQAAGLVT
-1459 EQRPHRVPSPGECDR
+1459 EQRPHHVPSPGECDR
-1474 VTAELLGD
+1474 VTELLGD

-1510 TNNRLTSLSEDLPE
+1510 ANDRLTSLSEDLPK

-1545 KSEVTQQQDSQGDMD
+1545 KSEVTQQQGEETVPHLSSLTSPEKMSVMLPSVNIDDQTQSISMVHGDS
-1560 RTHVEPNMY
+1560 
-1569 LTLLLKD
+1569 
-1576 KAYAP
+1576 
-1581 GIKLT
+1581 
-1586 VTGRPNDSSDSYDA
+1586 DSSGTD
-1600 STRIQCA
+1600 TF
-1607 SDRSQIVP
+1607 
-1615 TETRRKLEIEY
+1615 
-1626 IKQLSVQI
+1626 
-1634 I
+1634 

>member
-12 DSMASFTA
+12 DSTASLA
-20 GDVLTRSTSLHT
+20 ASDVLIRSTSLHT
-32 KEKPTGAWTAATDCT
+32 KEKPTGTWTAAADCG

-62 SPYQADDAALFRD
+62 SPYQADDAALIKD

-104 AVRST
+104 AVRSV

-119 SVENDLEPTPLSQK
+119 SVENDLEPTLLSQK
-133 DYSKE
+133 E
-138 AAVKGVPLQVMEDG
+138 TAVKGVSLQVMEDG
-152 NKPEDGDI
+152 NRREDDDI

-185 VFKEVKVQLLENVSA
+185 VFKEVKVQLLENAST
-200 EKKESTQD
+200 EKKKSAQD

-216 DSAATIAAAT
+216 DSATTIAAAT

-245 KVSSVSALLSKLQET
+245 KVNSVSALLNKLQET
-260 DKQLQRVAEKQ
+260 DKQLQRVAEQQ
-271 TNIKAQQQ
+271 TNIKTQQQ
-279 ERSRCHDRV
+279 ERSRCHDKV
-288 NELEKQMTVFMEQRI
+288 NELEKQMNVFMEQRI

-309 QQQQIHVQSH
+309 QQQQIHIQSH

-355 NQVSSCH
+355 SQVSSCH

-369 AVPTQAY
+369 SVPTR
-376 SSQFGNYGVCTQK
+376 G
-389 SPLKTPAPRRYAPV
+389 
-403 PVSKNLKISQKISK
+403 
-417 KERPIAEKENVPKS
+417 
-431 AYGGVVDGGR
+431 GGR

-456 TESSEKSLLNNTKM
+456 TESSEKSSLNNTKM
-470 AWHSERECRPPA
+470 AWHSERECRPAA
-482 LQTDSFPAFEGP
+482 LRTDSIPAFEGP

-515 GQLKREM
+515 GQLKKEM

-550 LAECHQVSKP
+550 FAECPQVSKP

-605 MYTFINALTTNRH
+605 MYTFINALTTNRN

-637 VEIQAEMAKN
+637 VEIQAEMAKS

-654 NQKDPKTPWI
+654 NQKDLKTPWI

-679 KAKTKKPQ
+679 KAKTQKTQ
-687 GSLTKKYLSAAKPSQ
+687 GSLTKKYLSAAKPSE
-702 KQSENNFGR
+702 KASEDNFRR

-739 VQNEEYL
+739 EQNEEYL

-758 RSTLKKAPY
+758 RSKLKKAPY

-782 KVIECVRGTKVK
+782 KIIECVRGTKVR

-820 LKESHYLFSPSRE
+820 LKESQYLFSPSRE
-833 MPDLSG
+833 MPDVSG

-844 LIPMAIPLGQM
+844 LIPMAIPLGQT
-855 QINGISPQPAGVVI
+855 QINGISPQSAGVII
-869 GKPHPVTVT
+869 GKPHPVTVIA
-878 TSVLPT
+878 SVLPAP
-884 SPKPQPKLKKPNIAV
+884 PKPQPKLKKPNIAV

-914 QVLPNVDIDSIS
+914 QVLPNVDIDSLS
-926 NDSVTINQA
+926 NDSVSINQA
-935 STSSEAAL
+935 PTSSEAAL
-943 LPVSSLIQ
+943 PPVSSLIQ

-959 EEELKFPGTNFVD
+959 EEDIKFLGTNFVD
-972 VTDIIQDQEEEDRI
+972 VTDVIQDQEEEDGI
-986 PELSEPILEFNRQT
+986 PELSEPILEFNRRT

-1015 APASQQPADIL
+1015 APAFQQPADIL

-1048 MARIISGMYPVQ
+1048 MARIISEMYPVQ
-1060 QERVPSVSASDSE
+1060 KERMPSVDTSDSE
-1073 ESEAVTSDIVEAT
+1073 ESEAVTSDIVEAA

-1103 EMISHFVNE
+1103 EMINHFVNE
-1112 ALTETIAVMLGDREA
+1112 ALTETIAVMLGEREA
-1127 QKAVPAANVLQSTT
+1127 QKAVPAANVLQSTAI
-1141 VLPESVVSTPLATP
+1141 LPESVVSTPLATP
-1155 PHTPLPEKEPAP
+1155 PHTPLPEKEPSP
-1167 VKTPVSSPSVTEI
+1167 VKTPVSSLSVTEI

-1191 EKGFDIPAATT
+1191 ETGFDIPPATT
-1202 PICTPVFT
+1202 PIGTPAAT

-1234 MGSPEPPNPWGDA
+1234 MGSPKPPNPWGDA

-1283 LPSPEPVR
+1283 LPSPEPIR
-1291 PFESLPCEPRVPSP
+1291 PFESLPCEARVPSP
-1305 LHTPSSGP
+1305 VHTPSSGP

-1390 GYHRDPML
+1390 GYHRDPVL

-1409 ALHEVIYHSEDSD
+1409 ALQEVIYHSEDSD

-1435 LTRAAESIL
+1435 LTKAAESIL
-1444 MGHSVYTDQVAGLVT
+1444 MGRSVYTDQAAGLVT
-1459 EQRPHRVPSPGECDR
+1459 EQRPHHVPSPGECDR
-1474 VTAELLGD
+1474 VTELLGD

-1510 TNNRLTSLSEDLPE
+1510 ANDRLTSLSEDLPK

-1560 RTHVEPNMY
+1560 RTHIEPNVY
-1569 LTLLLKD
+1569 LTLLLKGEETV
-1576 KAYAP
+1576 P
-1581 GIKLT
+1581 HLSSLT
-1586 VTGRPNDSSDSYDA
+1586 SPEKMSVMLPSVNIDDQTQSISMVHGDSDSSGTD
-1600 STRIQCA
+1600 TF
-1607 SDRSQIVP
+1607 
-1615 TETRRKLEIEY
+1615 
-1626 IKQLSVQI
+1626 
-1634 I
+1634 

>member
-20 GDVLTRSTSLHT
+20 GDVLIRSTSLHT

-62 SPYQADDAALFRD
+62 SPYQADDAALIRD

-89 LPNRSTVTTSSSVTQ
+89 LPNRSTVTTSSITFF
-104 AVRST
+104 T
-109 LAERS
+109 TFIKG
-114 SEHLL
+114 
-119 SVENDLEPTPLSQK
+119 DLKIKLTKYIL
-133 DYSKE
+133 YSCFT
-138 AAVKGVPLQVMEDG
+138 
-152 NKPEDGDI
+152 DGDI

-200 EKKESTQD
+200 EKKENTQD

-260 DKQLQRVAEKQ
+260 DKQLQRVAEQQ

-288 NELEKQMTVFMEQRI
+288 NELEKQMNVFMEQRL

-309 QQQQIHVQSH
+309 QQHQIHVQSH

-369 AVPTQAY
+369 AVPTQ
-376 SSQFGNYGVCTQK
+376 G
-389 SPLKTPAPRRYAPV
+389 
-403 PVSKNLKISQKISK
+403 
-417 KERPIAEKENVPKS
+417 
-431 AYGGVVDGGR
+431 GGR
-441 LLEQILNSQ
+441 LLEKILNSQ

-482 LQTDSFPAFEGP
+482 LRTDSFPAFEGP

-914 QVLPNVDIDSIS
+914 QIYMFL
-926 NDSVTINQA
+926 
-935 STSSEAAL
+935 STFYK
-943 LPVSSLIQ
+943 

-1073 ESEAVTSDIVEAT
+1073 ESEAVTSDIVEAA

-1141 VLPESVVSTPLATP
+1141 VLPSVVSTPLATP

-1305 LHTPSSGP
+1305 VHTPSSGP

-1342 QLVAAR
+1342 QWWLRRRTV
-1348 ALAEGGLSLPNLSE
+1348 SSNLSE

-1376 DPPSEGQVMRRPHR
+1376 DPPSEG
-1390 GYHRDPML
+1390 
-1398 SLFAKLNQAPV
+1398 QAPV

-1474 VTAELLGD
+1474 VTAELFGD

-1524 KQSQKVVQVEPVRS
+1524 SQKVVQVEPVRS

-1545 KSEVTQQQDSQGDMD
+1545 KSEVTQQQGEETVPHLSSLTSPAKMSVMLPSMNIDDQTQSISTVHGDS
-1560 RTHVEPNMY
+1560 
-1569 LTLLLKD
+1569 
-1576 KAYAP
+1576 
-1581 GIKLT
+1581 
-1586 VTGRPNDSSDSYDA
+1586 DSSGTD
-1600 STRIQCA
+1600 TF
-1607 SDRSQIVP
+1607 
-1615 TETRRKLEIEY
+1615 
-1626 IKQLSVQI
+1626 
-1634 I
+1634 

>member
-1 MEVESN
+1 MEAESN

-12 DSMASFTA
+12 DSTASFA
-20 GDVLTRSTSLHT
+20 ASDVLIRSTSLHT
-32 KEKPTGAWTAATDCT
+32 KEKPTGTWTAAADCS

-62 SPYQADDAALFRD
+62 SPYQADDAALIKD

-89 LPNRSTVTTSSSVTQ
+89 LPSRSTVTTSSSVTQ
-104 AVRST
+104 AVRSM

-119 SVENDLEPTPLSQK
+119 SVENDLEPTLLSQK
-133 DYSKE
+133 E
-138 AAVKGVPLQVMEDG
+138 TAVKGVSLQVMEDG
-152 NKPEDGDI
+152 NRREDDDI

-185 VFKEVKVQLLENVSA
+185 VFKEVKVQLLENVST
-200 EKKESTQD
+200 EKKKSAQD

-216 DSAATIAAAT
+216 DSATTVAAAT

-245 KVSSVSALLSKLQET
+245 KVNSVSALLNKLQET
-260 DKQLQRVAEKQ
+260 DKQLQRVAEQQ
-271 TNIKAQQQ
+271 TNIKTQQQ

-288 NELEKQMTVFMEQRI
+288 NELEKQMNVFMEQRI

-309 QQQQIHVQSH
+309 QQQQIHIQSH

-355 NQVSSCH
+355 SQVSSCH

-369 AVPTQAY
+369 SVPTQAY
-376 SSQFGNYGVCTQK
+376 SSQFGNYGVRTQK

-403 PVSKNLKISQKISK
+403 PVSKDMKVSQKISK

-431 AYGGVVDGGR
+431 AYGSVVGGGR

-456 TESSEKSLLNNTKM
+456 TESSEKSSLNNTKM
-470 AWHSERECRPPA
+470 AWHSEREWPA
-482 LQTDSFPAFEGP
+482 ALRTDSIPAFEGP

-515 GQLKREM
+515 GQLKKEM

-550 LAECHQVSKP
+550 FAECPQVSKP

-574 DAERILRGV
+574 DAERILRCV

-605 MYTFINALTTNRH
+605 MYTFINALTTNRN

-637 VEIQAEMAKN
+637 VEIQAEMAKS

-679 KAKTKKPQ
+679 KAKTQKTQ

-702 KQSENNFGR
+702 KQSEDNFRR

-739 VQNEEYL
+739 EQNEEYL

-758 RSTLKKAPY
+758 RSKLKKAPY

-782 KVIECVRGTKVK
+782 KVIECVKGTKVR

-820 LKESHYLFSPSRE
+820 LKESQYLFSPSRE
-833 MPDLSG
+833 MPDVSG

-844 LIPMAIPLGQM
+844 LIPMAIPLGQT
-855 QINGISPQPAGVVI
+855 QINGISPQSAGVII
-869 GKPHPVTVT
+869 GKPHPVTVIA
-878 TSVLPT
+878 SVLPAP
-884 SPKPQPKLKKPNIAV
+884 PKPQSKLKKPNIAV

-914 QVLPNVDIDSIS
+914 QVLPNVDIDSLS
-926 NDSVTINQA
+926 NDSVSINQTP
-935 STSSEAAL
+935 TSSEAAL
-943 LPVSSLIQ
+943 PPVSSLIQ

-959 EEELKFPGTNFVD
+959 EEDIKFPGTNFVD
-972 VTDIIQDQEEEDRI
+972 VTDVIQDQEEEDGI
-986 PELSEPILEFNRQT
+986 PELSEPILEFNRRT

-1048 MARIISGMYPVQ
+1048 MARIISEMYPVQ
-1060 QERVPSVSASDSE
+1060 KERMPSVDTSDSE
-1073 ESEAVTSDIVEAT
+1073 ESEAVTSDIVEAA

-1103 EMISHFVNE
+1103 EMINHFVNE
-1112 ALTETIAVMLGDREA
+1112 ALTETIAVMLGEREA
-1127 QKAVPAANVLQSTT
+1127 QKAVPAANVLQSTA

-1155 PHTPLPEKEPAP
+1155 PHTPLPEKEPSP
-1167 VKTPVSSPSVTEI
+1167 VKTPVSSLSVTEI

-1191 EKGFDIPAATT
+1191 ETGFDIPAATT
-1202 PICTPVFT
+1202 PIGTPPAT

-1234 MGSPEPPNPWGDA
+1234 MGSPKPPNPWGDA

-1258 LNEETLH
+1258 SNEETLH

-1283 LPSPEPVR
+1283 LPSPEPIR

-1305 LHTPSSGP
+1305 VHTPSSGP

-1390 GYHRDPML
+1390 GYHRDPVL

-1409 ALHEVIYHSEDSD
+1409 ALQEVIYHSEDSD

-1444 MGHSVYTDQVAGLVT
+1444 MGRSVYTDQAAGLVT
-1459 EQRPHRVPSPGECDR
+1459 EQRPHHVPSPGECDR

-1510 TNNRLTSLSEDLPE
+1510 ANDRLTSLSEDLPK

-1560 RTHVEPNMY
+1560 RTHIEPNMY
-1569 LTLLLKD
+1569 LTLLLKGEETV
-1576 KAYAP
+1576 P
-1581 GIKLT
+1581 HLSSLT
-1586 VTGRPNDSSDSYDA
+1586 SPEKMSVMLPSMNIDDQTQSISMVHGDSDSSGTD
-1600 STRIQCA
+1600 TF
-1607 SDRSQIVP
+1607 
-1615 TETRRKLEIEY
+1615 
-1626 IKQLSVQI
+1626 
-1634 I
+1634 

>member
-12 DSMASFTA
+12 DSTASFA
-20 GDVLTRSTSLHT
+20 ASDVLIRSTSLHT
-32 KEKPTGAWTAATDCT
+32 KEKPTGTWTAAADCG

-62 SPYQADDAALFRD
+62 SPYQADDAALIKD

-104 AVRST
+104 AVQSV

-119 SVENDLEPTPLSQK
+119 SVENDLEPTLLSQK
-133 DYSKE
+133 E
-138 AAVKGVPLQVMEDG
+138 TAVKGVSLQVMEDG
-152 NKPEDGDI
+152 NRREDDDI

-185 VFKEVKVQLLENVSA
+185 VFKEVKVQLLENVST
-200 EKKESTQD
+200 EKKKSAQD

-216 DSAATIAAAT
+216 DSATTIAAAT

-245 KVSSVSALLSKLQET
+245 KVNSVSALLNKLQET
-260 DKQLQRVAEKQ
+260 DKQLQRVAEQQ
-271 TNIKAQQQ
+271 TNIKTQQQ
-279 ERSRCHDRV
+279 ERSRCHDKV
-288 NELEKQMTVFMEQRI
+288 NELEKQMNVFMEQRI

-309 QQQQIHVQSH
+309 QQQQIHIQSH

-327 GGFQPVNI
+327 GGFQPVNL

-346 NPELQQPLT
+346 NPELQQALT
-355 NQVSSCH
+355 SQVSSCH

-369 AVPTQAY
+369 SVPTQ
-376 SSQFGNYGVCTQK
+376 G
-389 SPLKTPAPRRYAPV
+389 
-403 PVSKNLKISQKISK
+403 
-417 KERPIAEKENVPKS
+417 
-431 AYGGVVDGGR
+431 GGR

-456 TESSEKSLLNNTKM
+456 TESSEKSSLNNTKM
-470 AWHSERECRPPA
+470 AWHSERECRPAA
-482 LQTDSFPAFEGP
+482 LRTDSIPAFEGP

-515 GQLKREM
+515 GQLKKEM

-550 LAECHQVSKP
+550 FAECPQVSKP

-605 MYTFINALTTNRH
+605 MYTFINALTTNRN

-637 VEIQAEMAKN
+637 VEIQAEMAKS

-654 NQKDPKTPWI
+654 NQKDLKTPWI

-679 KAKTKKPQ
+679 KAKTQKTQ
-687 GSLTKKYLSAAKPSQ
+687 GSLTKKYLSAAKPSE
-702 KQSENNFGR
+702 KASEDNFRR
-711 QSLRSYSVSETL
+711 QSLKSYSVSETL

-739 VQNEEYL
+739 EQNEEYL

-758 RSTLKKAPY
+758 RSKLKKAPY

-782 KVIECVRGTKVK
+782 KIIECVRGTKVR

-820 LKESHYLFSPSRE
+820 LKESQYLFSPSRE
-833 MPDLSG
+833 MPDVSS

-844 LIPMAIPLGQM
+844 LIPMAIPLGQT
-855 QINGISPQPAGVVI
+855 QINGISPQSAGVII
-869 GKPHPVTVT
+869 GKPHPVTVIA
-878 TSVLPT
+878 SVLPAP
-884 SPKPQPKLKKPNIAV
+884 PKPQPKLKKPNIAV

-914 QVLPNVDIDSIS
+914 QVLPNVDIDSLS
-926 NDSVTINQA
+926 NDSVSINQA
-935 STSSEAAL
+935 PTSSEAAL
-943 LPVSSLIQ
+943 PPVSSLIQ

-959 EEELKFPGTNFVD
+959 EEDIKFPGTNFVD
-972 VTDIIQDQEEEDRI
+972 VTDVIQDQEEEDGI
-986 PELSEPILEFNRQT
+986 PELSEPILEFNRRT

-1015 APASQQPADIL
+1015 APAFQQPADIL

-1048 MARIISGMYPVQ
+1048 MARIISEMYPVQ
-1060 QERVPSVSASDSE
+1060 KERMPSVDTSDSE
-1073 ESEAVTSDIVEAT
+1073 ESEAVTSDIVEAA

-1103 EMISHFVNE
+1103 EMINHFVNE
-1112 ALTETIAVMLGDREA
+1112 ALTETIAVMLGEREA
-1127 QKAVPAANVLQSTT
+1127 QKAVPATNVLQSTA

-1155 PHTPLPEKEPAP
+1155 PHTPLPEKEPSP
-1167 VKTPVSSPSVTEI
+1167 VKTPVSSLSVTEI

-1191 EKGFDIPAATT
+1191 ETGFDIPPATT
-1202 PICTPVFT
+1202 PIGTPAAT

-1234 MGSPEPPNPWGDA
+1234 MGSPKPPNPWGDA

-1283 LPSPEPVR
+1283 LPSPEPIR
-1291 PFESLPCEPRVPSP
+1291 PFESLPCEARVPSP
-1305 LHTPSSGP
+1305 VHTPSSGP

-1342 QLVAAR
+1342 QFVAAR

-1390 GYHRDPML
+1390 GYHRDPVL

-1409 ALHEVIYHSEDSD
+1409 ALQEVIYHSEDSD

-1444 MGHSVYTDQVAGLVT
+1444 MGRSVYTDQAAGLVT
-1459 EQRPHRVPSPGECDR
+1459 EQRPHHVPSPGECDR

-1510 TNNRLTSLSEDLPE
+1510 ANDRLTSLSEDLPK

-1560 RTHVEPNMY
+1560 RTHIEPNMY
-1569 LTLLLKD
+1569 LTLLLKGEETV
-1576 KAYAP
+1576 P
-1581 GIKLT
+1581 HLSSLT
-1586 VTGRPNDSSDSYDA
+1586 SPEKMSVMLPSVNIDDQTQSISMVHGDSDSSGTD
-1600 STRIQCA
+1600 TF
-1607 SDRSQIVP
+1607 
-1615 TETRRKLEIEY
+1615 
-1626 IKQLSVQI
+1626 
-1634 I
+1634 